1 MKGGFGKFLTF
12 ILGLVVG
19 VLLVGGT
26 IAGVVYYAVAAVSVN
41 DVENYT
47 KQEFTFIDK
56 DAEIRNKSIL
66 DIYDMVKGGNIKETT
81 VSDAKRI
88 FGIDIIKILE
98 NSLEITVDDKSREML
113 DAMKVADVF
122 KDNNLKVVL
131 NCFTLGDVLKK
142 ADIDTTSG
150 LASKPIVQ
158 EHISEPVID
167 GFNALL
173 KSLEINEMTIAEMQY
188 LLGVSFGAG
197 GVLDT
202 VANVKIGDLNS
213 AINNIKLE
221 DVLPD
226 FDRDFYAEWDYQNNT
241 AVLYRRSRAQ
251 FSPKT
256 LIAANGTSECFEYV
270 SNDKKVSGETYYL
283 LDADAGTIKVS
294 DDGNWK
300 LKAGAELPYFKNRYD
315 KSGNQ
320 NRFGI
325 AYVVPED
332 SHGMTV
338 TERYDADYSTK
349 NESGLFYYEYD
360 FVTAT
365 EAGVE
370 YFYRVGAAVR
380 TKIQDATGTEP
391 AKYAEIIEWRG
402 YVETTK
408 ADYFEAEPWKT
419 YGYSRD
425 GKVTDEELREHPS
438 TDSLAR
444 YALVHV
450 GKSEPVL
457 KALADETLNTL
468 DGAIGDM
475 KLGQVIEIT
484 DDSADILKKLKD
496 SKISEIDKDV
506 KNVKV
511 GDIMKVVSDTTAEK
525 ATDGA
530 YIALPALSAGKEY
543 SGTFITAKYRDKTV
557 DEDKTVFLVKYKD
570 GLTGFGDRYN
580 ITEKASNR
588 VVVELAKKTIGEL
601 QTVGIDDLI
610 NTARLS
616 DVMDIDGD
624 VFVSG
629 DDFLSI
635 PKEFVLDVDAKNE
648 NGFFRLAAK
657 GEKAEYK
664 RVYEGDGNAVV
675 KKLSTIGVNNIAARM
690 DAVVNS
696 TLLKEVV
703 KVKERYKLRVATA
716 ADTGRKK
723 YISLTDVYVDP
734 VYEATEYAGTFNV
747 GYVDTDPDTDIKFV
761 RARGTIEAGVTQY
774 VIVDKASSG
783 VLVGLQDKTIGTLST
798 GVDEVVN
805 GATLSDVLEIDGKVY
820 VKATGFDA
828 AVATSYD
835 KIGQHV
841 AYYKDGNLFLEA
853 GYVRNNNGDYV
864 YLDKEQDGTPV
875 NDHIKFGTLYNEHG
889 VAEANGAYFKY
900 NGNLYKLSDYKRY
913 KFDGE
918 TATVY
923 YACIYNG
930 ESDKILSKMATM
942 TVKDLADS
950 GTMDK
955 IVKDMRIGDVMELN
969 DKNSVLYGL
978 GNSKISSIEAE
989 VSDKIKVATLR
1000 DLNKW
1005 GNLGL
1010 KETDDE
1016 LKKKVYYNG
1025 ATIEVGDMKAVEF
1038 LIFAIKALPTL

>member
-98 NSLEITVDDKSREML
+98 NSLEITVDDKSRETL
-113 DAMKVADVF
+113 GALKVADVF
-122 KDNNLKVVL
+122 KDDNLKVVL

-142 ADIDTTSG
+142 TGIDTTTG

-213 AINNIKLE
+213 AINNIKFE

-226 FDRDFYAEWDYQNNT
+226 FDRDFYAEWDKT
-241 AVLYRRSRAQ
+241 GAVLYKKESGGEIKLKQ
-251 FSPKT
+251 
-256 LIAANGTSECFEYV
+256 LIEADGTSEFFKFVNTEAK
-270 SNDKKVSGETYYL
+270 DPAKTYYKL
-283 LDADAGTIKVS
+283 NREEGTIKVS
-294 DDGNWK
+294 DDGNW
-300 LKAGAELPYFKNRYD
+300 ELIKDLPDFNNRYD
-315 KSGNQ
+315 ISGKR
-320 NRFGI
+320 NRFGL
-325 AYVVPED
+325 AYVVLVDDNQIKITKRYADRDCTVENED
-332 SHGMTV
+332 GMYYFKYTKDAAG
-338 TERYDADYSTK
+338 TNYRY
-349 NESGLFYYEYD
+349 
-360 FVTAT
+360 
-365 EAGVE
+365 
-370 YFYRVGAAVR
+370 GAAIR
-380 TKIQDATGTEP
+380 TKIEGTDP
-391 AKYAEIIEWRG
+391 AQYKEVIAWRG
-402 YVETTK
+402 YVEATDGFVNTTP
-408 ADYFEAEPWKT
+408 ET
-419 YGYSRD
+419 YGYSSPAQYE
-425 GKVTDEELREHPS
+425 KEELVKQENP
-438 TDSLAR
+438 DLIIC
-444 YALVHV
+444 ALVHV

-511 GDIMKVVSDTTAEK
+511 GDIMKVVSVTTAEK
-525 ATDGA
+525 ATDGE

-543 SGTFITAKYRDKTV
+543 KGTFITAKDGDKTV
-557 DEDKTVFLVKYKD
+557 YLVKYKD

-580 ITEKASNR
+580 ITEKASNG
-588 VVVELAKKTIGEL
+588 VVVALADKTIGEL
-601 QTVGIDDLI
+601 QTAGIDDLV

-624 VFVSG
+624 VFV
-629 DDFLSI
+629 
-635 PKEFVLDVDAKNE
+635 LDSTADAKFILDEDANNE
-648 NGFFRLAAK
+648 NGFFRLAAA
-657 GEKAEYK
+657 GETAEYK

-690 DAVVNS
+690 DNVVNS

-703 KVKERYKLRVATA
+703 EVKERYKLRVATA
-716 ADTGRKK
+716 AEIANTSVRK
-723 YISLTDVYVDP
+723 YISLANVYAAP
-734 VYEATEYAGTFNV
+734 EYAGTFNV
-747 GYVDTDPDTDIKFV
+747 GYVETDPDTDIKFV
-761 RARGTIEAGVTQY
+761 RATGTIATGVTQY

-820 VKATGFDA
+820 VKATGFAA
-828 AVATSYD
+828 AVATSYE

-864 YLDKEQDGTPV
+864 LLSSGYYKPTARFNKTGESYTSSPDGEWFQ
-875 NDHIKFGTLYNEHG
+875 IGTEWHNM
-889 VAEANGAYFKY
+889 N
-900 NGNLYKLSDYKRY
+900 DYKRY
-913 KFDGE
+913 NFDGE
-918 TATVY
+918 TAAEY
-923 YACIYNG
+923 YACIYDG
-930 ESDKILSKMATM
+930 ESDKILSKMAMM

-969 DKNSVLYGL
+969 DTNSILYGL

-1000 DLNKW
+1000 ELNTW
-1005 GNLGL
+1005 GNLGMS
-1010 KETDDE
+1010 E
-1016 LKKKVYYNG
+1016 
-1025 ATIEVGDMKAVEF
+1025 ATLD
-1038 LIFAIKALPTL
+1038 AIKDANGGEDQTASEFFKGLNARFVDGKLEIYFKFE

>member
-98 NSLEITVDDKSREML
+98 NSLEITVDDKSRETL
-113 DAMKVADVF
+113 GALKVADVF
-122 KDNNLKVVL
+122 KGDNLKVVL

-142 ADIDTTSG
+142 TGIDTTTG

-173 KSLEINEMTIAEMQY
+173 KSLELNEMTIAEMQY

-213 AINNIKLE
+213 AINNIKFE

-226 FDRDFYAEWDYQNNT
+226 FDRDLYTEWDYQNNT

-251 FSPKT
+251 FPQKT
-256 LIAANGTSECFEYV
+256 LIAANGTSEYFEYV

-294 DDGNWK
+294 NDGNWK

-320 NRFGI
+320 NRFGV
-325 AYVVPED
+325 AYVVPVD
-332 SHGMTV
+332 KNGMTV
-338 TERYDADYSTK
+338 TERFSDNACTVSD
-349 NESGLFYYEYD
+349 ESGLFYYEYD

-408 ADYFEAEPWKT
+408 ADYFAAEPWKT

-425 GKVTDEELREHPS
+425 GKVTDEELTEYSS

-444 YALVHV
+444 YALMHV

-511 GDIMKVVSDTTAEK
+511 GDIMKVVSVTTAEK
-525 ATDGA
+525 ATDGE

-543 SGTFITAKYRDKTV
+543 KGTFITAKEGDKTV
-557 DEDKTVFLVKYKD
+557 YLVKYKD
-570 GLTGFGDRYN
+570 GLAGFGDRYN
-580 ITEKASNR
+580 ITEKASNG
-588 VVVELAKKTIGEL
+588 VVVALADKTIGEL
-601 QTVGIDDLI
+601 QTAGIDDLV
-610 NTARLS
+610 NAARLS
-616 DVMDIDGD
+616 DVMDVDGD
-624 VFVSG
+624 VFV
-629 DDFLSI
+629 
-635 PKEFVLDVDAKNE
+635 LDSTADAKFILDEDAHGE
-648 NGFFRLAAK
+648 NGFFRLAAA
-657 GEKAEYK
+657 GETAEYK
-664 RVYEGDGNAVV
+664 RVYEGDGNAVI

-690 DAVVNS
+690 DDVVNS

-703 KVKERYKLRVATA
+703 EVKERYKLKVATA
-716 ADTGRKK
+716 ADIGNTSVRK
-723 YISLTDVYVDP
+723 YISLADVYAAP
-734 VYEATEYAGTFNV
+734 EYAGTFNV
-747 GYVDTDPDTDIKFV
+747 GYVETDPDTDIKFV
-761 RARGTIEAGVTQY
+761 RARGTIATGVTQY
-774 VIVDKASSG
+774 VIVEKASSG

-820 VKATGFDA
+820 VKAADFDA
-828 AVATSYD
+828 AVALSHD

-864 YLDKEQDGTPV
+864 LLSSGYYKPTARFDKTGGSYTSSPDGEWFQ
-875 NDHIKFGTLYNEHG
+875 IGTEWHNM
-889 VAEANGAYFKY
+889 N
-900 NGNLYKLSDYKRY
+900 DYKRF

-918 TATVY
+918 TADEY
-923 YACIYNG
+923 YACIYDG

-969 DKNSVLYGL
+969 DTNSILYGL

-1000 DLNKW
+1000 ELNTW

-1010 KETDDE
+1010 TEEE
-1016 LKKKVYYNG
+1016 LNKTVTGTTKK
-1025 ATIEVGDMKAVEF
+1025 VGDMKAAEF
-1038 LIFAIKALPTL
+1038 LKLAIQFATNP

>member
-98 NSLEITVDDKSREML
+98 NSLEITVDDKSRETL
-113 DAMKVADVF
+113 GALKVADVF
-122 KDNNLKVVL
+122 KDDNLKVVL

-142 ADIDTTSG
+142 TGIDTTTG

-213 AINNIKLE
+213 AINNIKFE

-226 FDRDFYAEWDYQNNT
+226 FDRDLYTEWDYQNNT

-251 FSPKT
+251 FAQKT
-256 LIAANGTSECFEYV
+256 LIAANGTSEYFEYV

-294 DDGNWK
+294 DAGNWK

-425 GKVTDEELREHPS
+425 GKVTDEELQEHPS

-444 YALVHV
+444 YALMHV

-511 GDIMKVVSDTTAEK
+511 GDIMKVVSVTTAEK

-543 SGTFITAKYRDKTV
+543 KGTFITAKDGDKTV
-557 DEDKTVFLVKYKD
+557 YLVKYKD
-570 GLTGFGDRYN
+570 GLAGFGDRYN
-580 ITEKASNR
+580 ITEKASNG
-588 VVVELAKKTIGEL
+588 VVVALADKTIGEL
-601 QTVGIDDLI
+601 QTAGIDDLI

-624 VFVSG
+624 VFV
-629 DDFLSI
+629 
-635 PKEFVLDVDAKNE
+635 LDSTADAKFILDEDAHGE
-648 NGFFRLAAK
+648 NGFFRLAAA
-657 GEKAEYK
+657 GETAEYK
-664 RVYEGDGNAVV
+664 RVYEGDGNAVI

-690 DAVVNS
+690 DDVVNS

-703 KVKERYKLRVATA
+703 EVKERYKLKVATT
-716 ADTGRKK
+716 ADIGNTSVRK
-723 YISLTDVYVDP
+723 YISLADVYAAP
-734 VYEATEYAGTFNV
+734 EYAGTFNV
-747 GYVDTDPDTDIKFV
+747 GYEETDPDKDIKFV
-761 RARGTIEAGVTQY
+761 RARGTIAAGVTQY
-774 VIVDKASSG
+774 LIVDKASSG

-820 VKATGFDA
+820 VKATDFDA
-828 AVATSYD
+828 AVATSYE

-889 VAEANGAYFKY
+889 VAETNGAYFKY

-918 TATVY
+918 TATEY
-923 YACIYNG
+923 YACIYDG

-969 DKNSVLYGL
+969 DTNSILYGL

-1000 DLNKW
+1000 ELNTW
-1005 GNLGL
+1005 GNLGMS
-1010 KETDDE
+1010 ETTLD
-1016 LKKKVYYNG
+1016 
-1025 ATIEVGDMKAVEF
+1025 
-1038 LIFAIKALPTL
+1038 AIKVANGGEDLTASEFFKGLNARFVDGKLEIYFKFE

>member
-98 NSLEITVDDKSREML
+98 NSLEITVDDKSRETL
-113 DAMKVADVF
+113 GALKVADVF
-122 KDNNLKVVL
+122 KDDNLKVVL

-142 ADIDTTSG
+142 TGIDTTTG

-213 AINNIKLE
+213 AINNIKFE

-226 FDRDFYAEWDYQNNT
+226 FDRDLYTEWDYQNNT

-251 FSPKT
+251 FPQKT
-256 LIAANGTSECFEYV
+256 LIAANGTSEYFEYV

-294 DDGNWK
+294 DAGNWK

-425 GKVTDEELREHPS
+425 GKVTDEELTEYSS
-438 TDSLAR
+438 TDSLVR
-444 YALVHV
+444 YALMHV

-511 GDIMKVVSDTTAEK
+511 GDIMKVVSVTTAEK

-543 SGTFITAKYRDKTV
+543 KGTFITAKDGDKTV
-557 DEDKTVFLVKYKD
+557 YLVKYKD
-570 GLTGFGDRYN
+570 GLAGFGDRYN
-580 ITEKASNR
+580 ITEKASNG
-588 VVVELAKKTIGEL
+588 VVVALADKTIGEL
-601 QTVGIDDLI
+601 QTAGIDDLV

-616 DVMDIDGD
+616 DVMDVDGD
-624 VFVSG
+624 VFV
-629 DDFLSI
+629 
-635 PKEFVLDVDAKNE
+635 LDSTADAKFILDEDAHGE
-648 NGFFRLAAK
+648 NGFFRLAAA
-657 GEKAEYK
+657 GETAEYK

-690 DAVVNS
+690 DDVVNS

-703 KVKERYKLRVATA
+703 EVKERYKLKVATA
-716 ADTGRKK
+716 ADIGNTSVRK
-723 YISLTDVYVDP
+723 YISLADVYAAP
-734 VYEATEYAGTFNV
+734 EYAGTFNV
-747 GYVDTDPDTDIKFV
+747 GYVETDPDTDIKFV
-761 RARGTIEAGVTQY
+761 RARGTIAAGVTQY

-805 GATLSDVLEIDGKVY
+805 RASLSDVLEIDGKVY
-820 VKATGFDA
+820 VKATDFDA
-828 AVATSYD
+828 AVALSHD

-864 YLDKEQDGTPV
+864 LLSSGYYKPTARFNKTGESYTSSPDGEWFQ
-875 NDHIKFGTLYNEHG
+875 IGTEWHNM
-889 VAEANGAYFKY
+889 N
-900 NGNLYKLSDYKRY
+900 DYKRF

-918 TATVY
+918 TAAEY
-923 YACIYNG
+923 YACIYDG

-969 DKNSVLYGL
+969 DTNSILYGL

-1000 DLNKW
+1000 ELNAW
-1005 GNLGL
+1005 GNLGMS
-1010 KETDDE
+1010 E
-1016 LKKKVYYNG
+1016 
-1025 ATIEVGDMKAVEF
+1025 ATLD
-1038 LIFAIKALPTL
+1038 AIKTANGGKDLTASEFFKGLKVGVDATGKPIIYFSLS

>member
-81 VSDAKRI
+81 VSDVKRI

-98 NSLEITVDDKSREML
+98 NSLEITVDDKSRETL
-113 DAMKVADVF
+113 GALKVADVF
-122 KDNNLKVVL
+122 KDDNLKVVL

-142 ADIDTTSG
+142 TGIDTTTG

-173 KSLEINEMTIAEMQY
+173 KSLELNEMTIAEMQY

-213 AINNIKLE
+213 AINNIKFE

-226 FDRDFYAEWDYQNNT
+226 FDRDLYTEWDYQNNT

-251 FSPKT
+251 FPQKT
-256 LIAANGTSECFEYV
+256 LIAANGTSEYFEYV

-294 DDGNWK
+294 DAGNWK

-425 GKVTDEELREHPS
+425 GKVTDEELQEHPS

-444 YALVHV
+444 YALMHV

-511 GDIMKVVSDTTAEK
+511 GDIMKVVSVTTAEK

-530 YIALPALSAGKEY
+530 YIALPALPAGKEY
-543 SGTFITAKYRDKTV
+543 KGTFITAKDGDKTV
-557 DEDKTVFLVKYKD
+557 YLVKYKD
-570 GLTGFGDRYN
+570 GLAGFGDRYN
-580 ITEKASNR
+580 ITEKASNG
-588 VVVELAKKTIGEL
+588 VVVALSEKTIGEL
-601 QTVGIDDLI
+601 QTAGIDDLV
-610 NTARLS
+610 NAARLS
-616 DVMDIDGD
+616 SVMDIDGD

-629 DDFLSI
+629 DDFPSI
-635 PKEFVLDVDAKNE
+635 PKEYVLDGTDR
-648 NGFFRLAAK
+648 NGFFRLAAA
-657 GEKAEYK
+657 GETAEYK

-690 DAVVNS
+690 DNVVNS

-703 KVKERYKLRVATA
+703 EVKERYKLKVATA
-716 ADTGRKK
+716 ADKGNTSVRK
-723 YISLTDVYVDP
+723 YISLADVYAAP
-734 VYEATEYAGTFNV
+734 EYAGTFNV
-747 GYVDTDPDTDIKFV
+747 GYVETAPNTDIKFV
-761 RARGTIEAGVTQY
+761 RARGTIAVGVTQY

-805 GATLSDVLEIDGKVY
+805 RATLSDVLEIDGKVY
-820 VKATGFDA
+820 VKAADFDA
-828 AVATSYD
+828 AVATSHD

-864 YLDKEQDGTPV
+864 YLDKEQDGTPA

-889 VAEANGAYFKY
+889 VAEADGAYFKY
-900 NGNLYKLSDYKRY
+900 NGNLYKLSDYKRF

-918 TATVY
+918 TAAEY
-923 YACIYNG
+923 YACIYDG

-969 DKNSVLYGL
+969 DTNSILYGL

-1000 DLNKW
+1000 ELNTW

-1010 KETDDE
+1010 TEEE
-1016 LKKKVYYNG
+1016 LNKTVKGTTKK
-1025 ATIEVGDMKAVEF
+1025 VGDMKAAEF
-1038 LIFAIKALPTL
+1038 LKLAIQFATNS

>member
-26 IAGVVYYAVAAVSVN
+26 IAGVVYYAVAAVSIN
-41 DVENYT
+41 DVEKYT

-56 DAEIRNKSIL
+56 DAEIRSKSIL

-98 NSLEITVDDKSREML
+98 NSLEITVDDKSRETL
-113 DAMKVADVF
+113 GALKVADVF
-122 KDNNLKVVL
+122 KDDNLKVVL

-142 ADIDTTSG
+142 TGIDTTTG
-150 LASKPIVQ
+150 LASKPLVQ

-173 KSLEINEMTIAEMQY
+173 KSLELNEMTIAEMQY

-213 AINNIKLE
+213 AINNIKFE

-226 FDRDFYAEWDYQNNT
+226 FDRDFYAEWDNT
-241 AVLYRRSRAQ
+241 GAVLYKKESGGEIKLKQ
-251 FSPKT
+251 
-256 LIAANGTSECFEYV
+256 LIEADGTSEFFKFVNTEAK
-270 SNDKKVSGETYYL
+270 DPAKTYYKL
-283 LDADAGTIKVS
+283 NREEGTIKVS
-294 DDGNWK
+294 DDGNWELIK
-300 LKAGAELPYFKNRYD
+300 ELPDFNNRYD
-315 KSGNQ
+315 ISGKR
-320 NRFGI
+320 NRFGL
-325 AYVVPED
+325 AYVVLVDDNQIKITKRYADRDCTVENED
-332 SHGMTV
+332 GMYYFKYTKDAAG
-338 TERYDADYSTK
+338 TNYRY
-349 NESGLFYYEYD
+349 
-360 FVTAT
+360 
-365 EAGVE
+365 
-370 YFYRVGAAVR
+370 GAAIR
-380 TKIQDATGTEP
+380 TKIEGTDP
-391 AKYAEIIEWRG
+391 AQYKEVIEWRG
-402 YVETTK
+402 YVEATDGFVNTTP
-408 ADYFEAEPWKT
+408 ET
-419 YGYSRD
+419 YGYSSPAQYE
-425 GKVTDEELREHPS
+425 KEELVKQETP
-438 TDSLAR
+438 DLIIC
-444 YALVHV
+444 ALVHV

-511 GDIMKVVSDTTAEK
+511 GDIMKVVSVTTAEK

-543 SGTFITAKYRDKTV
+543 KGTFITAKDGDKDV
-557 DEDKTVFLVKYKD
+557 YLVKYKD
-570 GLTGFGDRYN
+570 GLVGFGDRYN
-580 ITEKASNR
+580 IREKASNG
-588 VVVELAKKTIGEL
+588 VVVALADKTIGEL
-601 QTVGIDDLI
+601 QTAGIDDLI
-610 NTARLS
+610 NTALLS
-616 DVMDIDGD
+616 GVMDIDGD
-624 VFVSG
+624 VFV
-629 DDFLSI
+629 
-635 PKEFVLDVDAKNE
+635 LDSTADAKFILDEDAHGE
-648 NGFFRLAAK
+648 NGFFRLAAA
-657 GEKAEYK
+657 GETAEYK

-690 DAVVNS
+690 DDVVNS

-703 KVKERYKLRVATA
+703 EVKERYKLKVATA
-716 ADTGRKK
+716 TEIGDTSVRK
-723 YISLTDVYVDP
+723 YISLADVYA
-734 VYEATEYAGTFNV
+734 ATDYAGTFNV
-747 GYVDTDPDTDIKFV
+747 GYVETDPDTDIKFV
-761 RARGTIEAGVTQY
+761 RATGTISEGVTQY

-805 GATLSDVLEIDGKVY
+805 NAKLSDVLEIDGKVY
-820 VKATGFDA
+820 VKATDFDE
-828 AVATSYD
+828 AVAISHD
-835 KIGQHV
+835 KIGQSV

-864 YLDKEQDGTPV
+864 RLSSG
-875 NDHIKFGTLYNEHG
+875 
-889 VAEANGAYFKY
+889 YFKPTSRFNKIGGSY
-900 NGNLYKLSDYKRY
+900 TSSPDGEWFQIGTEWHNMNDYKRY

-918 TATVY
+918 NEEY
-923 YACIYNG
+923 YACIYDG

-969 DKNSVLYGL
+969 DENSVLYGL

-989 VSDKIKVATLR
+989 VSDKIKDATLR
-1000 DLNKW
+1000 ELNTW

-1010 KETDDE
+1010 TDEE
-1016 LKKKVYYNG
+1016 LNKTVKGTSIK
-1025 ATIEVGDMKAVEF
+1025 AGDMKAADF
-1038 LIFAIKALPTL
+1038 IRIAISLATE

>member
-98 NSLEITVDDKSREML
+98 NSLEITVDDKSRETL
-113 DAMKVADVF
+113 GALKVADVF
-122 KDNNLKVVL
+122 KDDNLKVVL

-142 ADIDTTSG
+142 TGIDTTTG

-213 AINNIKLE
+213 AINNIKFE

-226 FDRDFYAEWDYQNNT
+226 FDRDLYTEWDYQNNT

-251 FSPKT
+251 FPQKT
-256 LIAANGTSECFEYV
+256 LIAANGTSEYFEYV

-294 DDGNWK
+294 DAGNWK

-320 NRFGI
+320 NRFGV

-444 YALVHV
+444 YALMHV

-511 GDIMKVVSDTTAEK
+511 GDIMKVVSVTTAEK

-543 SGTFITAKYRDKTV
+543 KGTFITAKEGDKTV
-557 DEDKTVFLVKYKD
+557 YLVKYKD
-570 GLTGFGDRYN
+570 GLAGFGDRYN
-580 ITEKASNR
+580 ITEKASNG
-588 VVVELAKKTIGEL
+588 VVVALADKTIGEL
-601 QTVGIDDLI
+601 QTAGIDDLV
-610 NTARLS
+610 NAARLS
-616 DVMDIDGD
+616 DVMDVDGD

-629 DDFLSI
+629 DDFPSI
-635 PKEFVLDVDAKNE
+635 PKEYVLDGTDR
-648 NGFFRLAAK
+648 NGFFRLAAA
-657 GEKAEYK
+657 GETAEYK

-690 DAVVNS
+690 DDVVNS

-703 KVKERYKLRVATA
+703 EVKERYKLKVATA
-716 ADTGRKK
+716 ADIGNTSVRK
-723 YISLTDVYVDP
+723 YISLADVYAAPD
-734 VYEATEYAGTFNV
+734 YAGTFNV
-747 GYVDTDPDTDIKFV
+747 GYVETDPDTDIKFV
-761 RARGTIEAGVTQY
+761 RARGTIEASVTQY

-820 VKATGFDA
+820 VKATDFDA
-828 AVATSYD
+828 AVALSHD

-889 VAEANGAYFKY
+889 VEETDGAYFKY

-918 TATVY
+918 TATEY
-923 YACIYNG
+923 YACIYEG
-930 ESDKILSKMATM
+930 ESDEILSKMATM

-969 DKNSVLYGL
+969 DTNSILYGL

-1025 ATIEVGDMKAVEF
+1025 ATIEVGNMKAVEF
-1038 LIFAIKALPTL
+1038 LILAIKALPPTL

>member
-98 NSLEITVDDKSREML
+98 NSLEITVDDKSRETL
-113 DAMKVADVF
+113 GAMKVADVF

-142 ADIDTTSG
+142 TGIDTTTG

-213 AINNIKLE
+213 AINNIKFE

-226 FDRDFYAEWDYQNNT
+226 FDRDFYAEWDNT
-241 AVLYRRSRAQ
+241 GAVLYKKESGGEIKLKQ
-251 FSPKT
+251 
-256 LIAANGTSECFEYV
+256 LIEADGTSEFFKFVNTEAK
-270 SNDKKVSGETYYL
+270 DPAKTYYKL
-283 LDADAGTIKVS
+283 NREEGTIKVS
-294 DDGNWK
+294 DDGNWELIK
-300 LKAGAELPYFKNRYD
+300 ELPDFNNRYD
-315 KSGNQ
+315 ISGKR
-320 NRFGI
+320 NRFGL
-325 AYVVPED
+325 AYVVLVDDNQIKITKRYADRDCTVENED
-332 SHGMTV
+332 GMYYFKYTKDAAG
-338 TERYDADYSTK
+338 TNYRY
-349 NESGLFYYEYD
+349 
-360 FVTAT
+360 
-365 EAGVE
+365 
-370 YFYRVGAAVR
+370 GAAIR
-380 TKIQDATGTEP
+380 TKIEGTDP
-391 AKYAEIIEWRG
+391 AQYKEVIEWRG
-402 YVETTK
+402 YVEATDGFVNTTP
-408 ADYFEAEPWKT
+408 ET
-419 YGYSRD
+419 YGYSSLAQYE
-425 GKVTDEELREHPS
+425 KEELVKQETP
-438 TDSLAR
+438 DLIIC
-444 YALVHV
+444 ALVHV

-511 GDIMKVVSDTTAEK
+511 GDIMKVVSVTTAEK

-530 YIALPALSAGKEY
+530 YIALPALSAGKYE
-543 SGTFITAKYRDKTV
+543 GTFIAAKEGDKDV
-557 DEDKTVFLVKYKD
+557 YLVKYKD
-570 GLTGFGDRYN
+570 GLAGFGARYN
-580 ITEKASNR
+580 IEKASNG
-588 VVVELAKKTIGEL
+588 VVVALADKTIGEL
-601 QTVGIDDLI
+601 QTAGIDDLI
-610 NTARLS
+610 NTALLS
-616 DVMDIDGD
+616 SVMDIDGD
-624 VFVSG
+624 VFVEDTSG
-629 DDFLSI
+629 
-635 PKEFVLDVDAKNE
+635 KFVFDTDTAGK
-648 NGFFRLAAK
+648 NGFFRLAQT
-657 GEKAEYK
+657 GESATHK
-664 RVYEGDGNAVV
+664 RVYEGASNAVI

-690 DAVVNS
+690 DDVVNN

-703 KVKERYKLRVATA
+703 EVKERYKLRVATA
-716 ADTGRKK
+716 ADIGNTSRRK
-723 YISLTDVYVDP
+723 YISLAD
-734 VYEATEYAGTFNV
+734 VYEAPEYAGTFNV
-747 GYVDTDPDTDIKFV
+747 GYVESDPATDIKFV
-761 RARGTIEAGVTQY
+761 RARGSIAAGVTQY

-820 VKATGFDA
+820 VKAADFDA
-828 AVATSYD
+828 AVATSHE

-853 GYVRNNNGDYV
+853 GYVRNNNGNYV
-864 YLDKEQDGTPV
+864 LLSTG
-875 NDHIKFGTLYNEHG
+875 
-889 VAEANGAYFKY
+889 YFKPTY
-900 NGNLYKLSDYKRY
+900 RFHKTGENSYTGAENGEWFQIGTEWHNMNDYKRY
-913 KFDGE
+913 NFDGE
-918 TATVY
+918 NATEY
-923 YACIYNG
+923 YACIYEG

-969 DKNSVLYGL
+969 DKNSILYGL

-1000 DLNKW
+1000 ELNAW

-1038 LIFAIKALPTL
+1038 LILAIKALPTLP

>member
-98 NSLEITVDDKSREML
+98 NSLEITVDDKSRETL
-113 DAMKVADVF
+113 GALKVADVF
-122 KDNNLKVVL
+122 KDDNLKVVL

-142 ADIDTTSG
+142 TGIDTTSG

-213 AINNIKLE
+213 AINDIKFE

-226 FDRDFYAEWDYQNNT
+226 FDRDLYTEWDYQNNT

-251 FSPKT
+251 FPQKT
-256 LIAANGTSECFEYV
+256 LIAANGTSEYFEYV

-294 DDGNWK
+294 DAGNWK

-425 GKVTDEELREHPS
+425 GKVTDEELQEHPS

-444 YALVHV
+444 YALMHV

-457 KALADETLNTL
+457 KALADETLNTI

-511 GDIMKVVSDTTAEK
+511 GDIMKVVSVTTAEK
-525 ATDGA
+525 ATDGE

-543 SGTFITAKYRDKTV
+543 KGTFITAKEGDKTV
-557 DEDKTVFLVKYKD
+557 YLVKYKD
-570 GLTGFGDRYN
+570 GLAGFGDRYN
-580 ITEKASNR
+580 ITEKASNG
-588 VVVELAKKTIGEL
+588 VVVALADKTIGEL
-601 QTVGIDDLI
+601 QTAGIDDLV

-616 DVMDIDGD
+616 DVMDVDGD
-624 VFVSG
+624 VFV
-629 DDFLSI
+629 
-635 PKEFVLDVDAKNE
+635 LDSTADAKFILDEDANNE
-648 NGFFRLAAK
+648 NGFFRLAAA
-657 GEKAEYK
+657 GETAEYK

-690 DAVVNS
+690 DDVVNS

-703 KVKERYKLRVATA
+703 EVKERYKLKVATA
-716 ADTGRKK
+716 ADIGNTSVRK
-723 YISLTDVYVDP
+723 YISLADVYAVP
-734 VYEATEYAGTFNV
+734 EYAGTFNV
-747 GYVDTDPDTDIKFV
+747 GYVETDPDTDIKFV
-761 RARGTIEAGVTQY
+761 RATGTIEASVTQY

-805 GATLSDVLEIDGKVY
+805 RATLSDVLEIDGKVY
-820 VKATGFDA
+820 VKATDFDA
-828 AVATSYD
+828 AVALSHD

-864 YLDKEQDGTPV
+864 LLSSGYYKPTARFDKTGGSYTSSPDGEWFQ
-875 NDHIKFGTLYNEHG
+875 IGTEWHNM
-889 VAEANGAYFKY
+889 N
-900 NGNLYKLSDYKRY
+900 DYKRF

-918 TATVY
+918 TAAEY
-923 YACIYNG
+923 YACIYDG

-969 DKNSVLYGL
+969 DTNSILYGL

-1000 DLNKW
+1000 ELNTW

-1010 KETDDE
+1010 TEEE
-1016 LKKKVYYNG
+1016 LNKTVKGTTKK
-1025 ATIEVGDMKAVEF
+1025 VGDMKAAEF
-1038 LIFAIKALPTL
+1038 LKLAIQFATNP

>member
-98 NSLEITVDDKSREML
+98 NSLEITVDDKSRETL
-113 DAMKVADVF
+113 GALKVADVF
-122 KDNNLKVVL
+122 KDDNLKVVL

-142 ADIDTTSG
+142 TGIDTTTG

-173 KSLEINEMTIAEMQY
+173 KSLELNEMTIAEMQY

-213 AINNIKLE
+213 AINNITFE

-226 FDRDFYAEWDYQNNT
+226 FDRDLYTEWDYQNNT

-251 FSPKT
+251 FPQKT
-256 LIAANGTSECFEYV
+256 LIAANGTSEYFEYV

-294 DDGNWK
+294 DAGNWK

-380 TKIQDATGTEP
+380 TKIQDATGSEP

-408 ADYFEAEPWKT
+408 ADYFAAEPWKT

-425 GKVTDEELREHPS
+425 GKVTDEELQEHPS

-444 YALVHV
+444 YALMHV

-511 GDIMKVVSDTTAEK
+511 GDIMKVVSVTTAEK
-525 ATDGA
+525 ATDGE

-543 SGTFITAKYRDKTV
+543 KGTFITAKDGDKTV
-557 DEDKTVFLVKYKD
+557 YLVKYKD
-570 GLTGFGDRYN
+570 GLAGFGDRYN
-580 ITEKASNR
+580 ITEKASNG
-588 VVVELAKKTIGEL
+588 VVVALADKTIGEL
-601 QTVGIDDLI
+601 QTAGIDDLV

-616 DVMDIDGD
+616 DVMDVDGD
-624 VFVSG
+624 VFV
-629 DDFLSI
+629 
-635 PKEFVLDVDAKNE
+635 LDSTTDAKFILDLDAHGE
-648 NGFFRLAAK
+648 NGFFRLAAA
-657 GEKAEYK
+657 GETAEYK

-690 DAVVNS
+690 DDVVNS

-703 KVKERYKLRVATA
+703 EVKERYKLKVATA
-716 ADTGRKK
+716 ADIGNTSVRK
-723 YISLTDVYVDP
+723 YISLADVYAAP
-734 VYEATEYAGTFNV
+734 EYAGTFNV
-747 GYVDTDPDTDIKFV
+747 GYVETDPDTDIKFV
-761 RARGTIEAGVTQY
+761 RARGTIATSVTQY

-805 GATLSDVLEIDGKVY
+805 RASLSDVLEIDGKVY
-820 VKATGFDA
+820 VKATDFDA
-828 AVATSYD
+828 AVALSHD

-864 YLDKEQDGTPV
+864 LLSSGYYKPTARFDKTGGSYTSSPDGEWFQ
-875 NDHIKFGTLYNEHG
+875 IGTEWHNM
-889 VAEANGAYFKY
+889 N
-900 NGNLYKLSDYKRY
+900 DYKRF

-918 TATVY
+918 TATEY
-923 YACIYNG
+923 YACIYDG

-969 DKNSVLYGL
+969 DTNSILYGL

-1000 DLNKW
+1000 ELNKW

-1025 ATIEVGDMKAVEF
+1025 ATIEVGNMKAVEF
-1038 LIFAIKALPTL
+1038 LILAIKALPPTL

>member
-98 NSLEITVDDKSREML
+98 NSLEITVDDKSRETL
-113 DAMKVADVF
+113 GALKVADVF
-122 KDNNLKVVL
+122 KDDNLKVVL

-142 ADIDTTSG
+142 TGIDTTTG

-213 AINNIKLE
+213 AINDIKFE

-226 FDRDFYAEWDYQNNT
+226 FDRDLYTEWDYQNNT

-251 FSPKT
+251 FPQKT
-256 LIAANGTSECFEYV
+256 LIAANGTSEYFEYV

-294 DDGNWK
+294 NDGNWK

-408 ADYFEAEPWKT
+408 ADYFAAEPWKT

-425 GKVTDEELREHPS
+425 GKVTDEELTEYSS
-438 TDSLAR
+438 TDSLVR
-444 YALVHV
+444 YALMHV

-511 GDIMKVVSDTTAEK
+511 GDIMKVVSVTTAEK
-525 ATDGA
+525 ATDGE

-543 SGTFITAKYRDKTV
+543 KGTFITAKDGDKTV
-557 DEDKTVFLVKYKD
+557 YLVKYKD
-570 GLTGFGDRYN
+570 GLAGFGDRYN
-580 ITEKASNR
+580 ITEKASNG
-588 VVVELAKKTIGEL
+588 VVVALADKTIGEL
-601 QTVGIDDLI
+601 QTAGIDDLV
-610 NTARLS
+610 NAARLS
-616 DVMDIDGD
+616 DVMDVDGD
-624 VFVSG
+624 VFV
-629 DDFLSI
+629 
-635 PKEFVLDVDAKNE
+635 LDSTADAKFILDLDAHGE
-648 NGFFRLAAK
+648 NGFFRLAAA
-657 GEKAEYK
+657 GETAEYK

-690 DAVVNS
+690 DDVVNS

-703 KVKERYKLRVATA
+703 EVKERYKLKVATA
-716 ADTGRKK
+716 ADIGNTSVRK
-723 YISLTDVYVDP
+723 YISLADVYAAPD
-734 VYEATEYAGTFNV
+734 YAGTFNV
-747 GYVDTDPDTDIKFV
+747 GYVETDPDTDIKFV
-761 RARGTIEAGVTQY
+761 RARGTIEASVTQY

-820 VKATGFDA
+820 VKAADFDA
-828 AVATSYD
+828 AVATSHD

-864 YLDKEQDGTPV
+864 LLSSGYYKPTARFDKTGGSYTSSPDGEWFQ
-875 NDHIKFGTLYNEHG
+875 IGTEWHNM
-889 VAEANGAYFKY
+889 N
-900 NGNLYKLSDYKRY
+900 DYKRY

-918 TATVY
+918 TAAEY
-923 YACIYNG
+923 YACIYEG

-942 TVKDLADS
+942 TVQDLADS

-969 DKNSVLYGL
+969 DKNSILYGL

-1000 DLNKW
+1000 ELNAW
-1005 GNLGL
+1005 GNLGMS
-1010 KETDDE
+1010 ETTLD
-1016 LKKKVYYNG
+1016 
-1025 ATIEVGDMKAVEF
+1025 
-1038 LIFAIKALPTL
+1038 AIKVANGGEDLTASEFFKGLNARFVDGKLEIYFKFE

>member
-98 NSLEITVDDKSREML
+98 NSLEITVDDKSRETL
-113 DAMKVADVF
+113 GALKVADVF
-122 KDNNLKVVL
+122 KDDNLKVVL

-142 ADIDTTSG
+142 TGIDTTTG

-213 AINNIKLE
+213 AINNIKFE

-226 FDRDFYAEWDYQNNT
+226 FDRDLYTEWDYQNNT

-251 FSPKT
+251 FPQKT
-256 LIAANGTSECFEYV
+256 LIAANGTSEYFEYV

-294 DDGNWK
+294 DAGNWK

-425 GKVTDEELREHPS
+425 GKVTDEELTEYSS
-438 TDSLAR
+438 TDSLVR
-444 YALVHV
+444 YALMHV

-511 GDIMKVVSDTTAEK
+511 GDIMKVVSVTTAEK
-525 ATDGA
+525 ATDGE

-543 SGTFITAKYRDKTV
+543 KGTFITAKDGDKTV
-557 DEDKTVFLVKYKD
+557 YLVKYKD
-570 GLTGFGDRYN
+570 GLAGFGDRYN
-580 ITEKASNR
+580 ITEKASNG
-588 VVVELAKKTIGEL
+588 VVVALADKTIGEL
-601 QTVGIDDLI
+601 QTAGIDDLV
-610 NTARLS
+610 NAARLS
-616 DVMDIDGD
+616 DVMDVDGD
-624 VFVSG
+624 VFV
-629 DDFLSI
+629 
-635 PKEFVLDVDAKNE
+635 LDSTADAKFILDEDANNE
-648 NGFFRLAAK
+648 NGFFRLAAA
-657 GEKAEYK
+657 GETAEYK

-690 DAVVNS
+690 DDVVNS

-703 KVKERYKLRVATA
+703 EVKERYKLKVATA
-716 ADTGRKK
+716 ADIGNTSVRK
-723 YISLTDVYVDP
+723 YISLADVYAAPD
-734 VYEATEYAGTFNV
+734 YAGTFNV
-747 GYVDTDPDTDIKFV
+747 GYVETDPDTDIKFV

-805 GATLSDVLEIDGKVY
+805 RASLSDVLEIDGKVY
-820 VKATGFDA
+820 VKATDFDA
-828 AVATSYD
+828 AVALSHD

-864 YLDKEQDGTPV
+864 LLSSGYYKPTARFDKTGGSYTSSPDGEWFQ
-875 NDHIKFGTLYNEHG
+875 IGTEWHNM
-889 VAEANGAYFKY
+889 N
-900 NGNLYKLSDYKRY
+900 DYKRF

-918 TATVY
+918 TAAEY
-923 YACIYNG
+923 YACIYDG

-969 DKNSVLYGL
+969 DTNSILYGL

-1000 DLNKW
+1000 ELNAW

-1010 KETDDE
+1010 TEEE
-1016 LKKKVYYNG
+1016 LNKTVKGTTKK
-1025 ATIEVGDMKAVEF
+1025 VGDMKAAEF
-1038 LIFAIKALPTL
+1038 LKLAIQFATNP

>member
-98 NSLEITVDDKSREML
+98 NSLEITVDDKSRETL
-113 DAMKVADVF
+113 GALKVADVF
-122 KDNNLKVVL
+122 KDDNLKVVL

-142 ADIDTTSG
+142 TGIDTTTG

-213 AINNIKLE
+213 AINNIKFE

-226 FDRDFYAEWDYQNNT
+226 FDRDLYTDWDYQNNT

-256 LIAANGTSECFEYV
+256 LIAANGTSEYFEYV

-320 NRFGI
+320 NRFGV
-325 AYVVPED
+325 AYVVPVD
-332 SHGMTV
+332 KNGMTV
-338 TERYDADYSTK
+338 TERFSDNACTVSD
-349 NESGLFYYEYD
+349 ESGLFYYEYD

-365 EAGVE
+365 EAGIE

-408 ADYFEAEPWKT
+408 TDYFEAEPWKT

-425 GKVTDEELREHPS
+425 GKVTDEELTEYSS
-438 TDSLAR
+438 TDSLVR
-444 YALVHV
+444 YALMHV

-511 GDIMKVVSDTTAEK
+511 GDIMKVVSVTTAEK
-525 ATDGA
+525 ATDGE

-543 SGTFITAKYRDKTV
+543 KGTFITAKEGDKTV
-557 DEDKTVFLVKYKD
+557 YLVKYKD

-580 ITEKASNR
+580 ITEKASNG
-588 VVVELAKKTIGEL
+588 VVVALADKTIGEL
-601 QTVGIDDLI
+601 QTAGIDDLV

-616 DVMDIDGD
+616 DVMDVDGD
-624 VFVSG
+624 VFV
-629 DDFLSI
+629 
-635 PKEFVLDVDAKNE
+635 LDSTADAKFILDEDANNE
-648 NGFFRLAAK
+648 NGFFRLAAA
-657 GEKAEYK
+657 GETAEYK

-690 DAVVNS
+690 DDVVNS

-703 KVKERYKLRVATA
+703 EVKERYKLKVATA
-716 ADTGRKK
+716 ADIGNTSVRK
-723 YISLTDVYVDP
+723 YISLADVYAAP
-734 VYEATEYAGTFNV
+734 EYAGTFNV
-747 GYVDTDPDTDIKFV
+747 GYVETAPDTDIKFV
-761 RARGTIEAGVTQY
+761 RATGTIAAGVTQY

-820 VKATGFDA
+820 VKATDFDA
-828 AVATSYD
+828 AVALSHD

-889 VAEANGAYFKY
+889 VEETDGAYFKY

-918 TATVY
+918 TATEY
-923 YACIYNG
+923 YACIYDG

-969 DKNSVLYGL
+969 DTNSILYGL

-1000 DLNKW
+1000 ELNTW

-1010 KETDDE
+1010 TEEE
-1016 LKKKVYYNG
+1016 LNKTVKGTTKK
-1025 ATIEVGDMKAVEF
+1025 VGDMKAAEF
-1038 LIFAIKALPTL
+1038 LKLAIQFATNS

>member
-98 NSLEITVDDKSREML
+98 NSLEITVDDKSRETL
-113 DAMKVADVF
+113 GALKVADVF
-122 KDNNLKVVL
+122 KGDNLKVVL

-142 ADIDTTSG
+142 TGIDTTSG

-213 AINNIKLE
+213 AINNIKFE

-251 FSPKT
+251 FPQKT
-256 LIAANGTSECFEYV
+256 LIAANGTSEYFEYV

-425 GKVTDEELREHPS
+425 GKVTDEELREYPS

-457 KALADETLNTL
+457 KALADETLNTI

-511 GDIMKVVSDTTAEK
+511 GDIMKVVSVTTAEK

-543 SGTFITAKYRDKTV
+543 KGTFITAKDGDKTV
-557 DEDKTVFLVKYKD
+557 YLVKYKD
-570 GLTGFGDRYN
+570 GLAGFGDRYN
-580 ITEKASNR
+580 ITEKASNG
-588 VVVELAKKTIGEL
+588 VVVALADKTIGEL
-601 QTVGIDDLI
+601 QTAGIDDLV
-610 NTARLS
+610 NAARLS
-616 DVMDIDGD
+616 DVMDVDGD
-624 VFVSG
+624 VFV
-629 DDFLSI
+629 
-635 PKEFVLDVDAKNE
+635 LDSTADAKFILDLDAHGE
-648 NGFFRLAAK
+648 NGFFRLAAA
-657 GEKAEYK
+657 GETAEYK

-703 KVKERYKLRVATA
+703 EVKERYKLRVATA
-716 ADTGRKK
+716 ADIDNTSVRK
-723 YISLTDVYVDP
+723 YISLADVYAAP
-734 VYEATEYAGTFNV
+734 EYAGTFNV
-747 GYVDTDPDTDIKFV
+747 GYVETDPDTDVKFV
-761 RARGTIEAGVTQY
+761 RATGTIAASVTQY

-820 VKATGFDA
+820 VKAADFDA
-828 AVATSYD
+828 AVALSYA

-864 YLDKEQDGTPV
+864 LLSSGYYKPTARFDKTGESYTSSPDGEWFQ
-875 NDHIKFGTLYNEHG
+875 IGTEWHNM
-889 VAEANGAYFKY
+889 N
-900 NGNLYKLSDYKRY
+900 DYKRY

-918 TATVY
+918 TATEY

-989 VSDKIKVATLR
+989 VTDKIKDATLR
-1000 DLNKW
+1000 ELNAW
-1005 GNLGL
+1005 GNLGMS
-1010 KETDDE
+1010 E
-1016 LKKKVYYNG
+1016 
-1025 ATIEVGDMKAVEF
+1025 ATLD
-1038 LIFAIKALPTL
+1038 AIKAANGNEDLTASEFFKGLNARFVDGKLEIYFKFK

>member
-98 NSLEITVDDKSREML
+98 NSLEITVDDKSRETL
-113 DAMKVADVF
+113 GAMKVADVF
-122 KDNNLKVVL
+122 KGDNLKVVL

-142 ADIDTTSG
+142 TGIDTTAG

-213 AINNIKLE
+213 AINNIKFE

-226 FDRDFYAEWDYQNNT
+226 FDRDFYAEWDNT
-241 AVLYRRSRAQ
+241 GAVLYKKESGGEIKLKQ
-251 FSPKT
+251 
-256 LIAANGTSECFEYV
+256 LIEADGTSEFFKFVNTEAK
-270 SNDKKVSGETYYL
+270 DPAKTYYKL
-283 LDADAGTIKVS
+283 NREEGTIKVS
-294 DDGNWK
+294 DDGNWELIK
-300 LKAGAELPYFKNRYD
+300 ELPDFNNRYD
-315 KSGNQ
+315 ISGKR
-320 NRFGI
+320 NRFGL
-325 AYVVPED
+325 AYVELVDKNQIKITKRYADRACTVENED
-332 SHGMTV
+332 GMYYFKYTKDAAG
-338 TERYDADYSTK
+338 TNYRY
-349 NESGLFYYEYD
+349 
-360 FVTAT
+360 
-365 EAGVE
+365 
-370 YFYRVGAAVR
+370 GAAVR
-380 TKIQDATGTEP
+380 TKIEGTDP
-391 AKYAEIIEWRG
+391 AQYKEVIEWRG
-402 YVETTK
+402 YVEATDGFVNTTP
-408 ADYFEAEPWKT
+408 ET
-419 YGYSRD
+419 YGYSSHAQYE
-425 GKVTDEELREHPS
+425 KEELVKQETP
-438 TDSLAR
+438 DLIIC
-444 YALVHV
+444 ALVHV

-511 GDIMKVVSDTTAEK
+511 GDIMKVVSVTTAEK

-543 SGTFITAKYRDKTV
+543 KGTFIDALSPKEGNK
-557 DEDKTVFLVKYKD
+557 KVFLVKYKK
-570 GLTGFGDRYN
+570 GLAFTGDRYN
-580 ITEKASNR
+580 IIEKASNG
-588 VVVELAKKTIGEL
+588 VVVALADKTIGEL
-601 QTVGIDDLI
+601 QTAGIDDLI

-616 DVMDIDGD
+616 DVMDVDGD
-624 VFVSG
+624 VFVLDSTA
-629 DDFLSI
+629 DA
-635 PKEFVLDVDAKNE
+635 KFVLDVDANNE
-648 NGFFRLAAK
+648 NGFFRLAAA
-657 GEKAEYK
+657 GETAEYK
-664 RVYEGDGNAVV
+664 IVYEGDGNAVV

-690 DAVVNS
+690 DDVVNS

-703 KVKERYKLRVATA
+703 KVKERYKLRVATTA
-716 ADTGRKK
+716 EIDNTSVRK
-723 YISLTDVYVDP
+723 YISLADVYAAP
-734 VYEATEYAGTFNV
+734 AATEYAGTFNV
-747 GYVDTDPDTDIKFV
+747 GYVETDPATDIKFV
-761 RARGTIEAGVTQY
+761 RARGSIEAGVTQY

-783 VLVGLQDKTIGTLST
+783 VLVGLQDKTIGSLST

-820 VKATGFDA
+820 VKAADFDA
-828 AVATSYD
+828 AVALSHE

-889 VAEANGAYFKY
+889 VAEADGAYFKY

-955 IVKDMRIGDVMELN
+955 IVKDMRIGEVMELN
-969 DKNSVLYGL
+969 DKNSILYGL

-1000 DLNKW
+1000 ELNAW

-1038 LIFAIKALPTL
+1038 LILAIKALPTLP

>member
-98 NSLEITVDDKSREML
+98 NSLEITVDDKSRETL
-113 DAMKVADVF
+113 GALKVADVF
-122 KDNNLKVVL
+122 KDDNLKVVL

-142 ADIDTTSG
+142 TGIDTTTG

-213 AINNIKLE
+213 AINNIKFE

-226 FDRDFYAEWDYQNNT
+226 FDRDLYTEWDYQNNT

-251 FSPKT
+251 FPQKT
-256 LIAANGTSECFEYV
+256 LIAANGTSEYFEYV

-294 DDGNWK
+294 DAGNWK

-402 YVETTK
+402 YIETTK

-419 YGYSRD
+419 YGYSKD
-425 GKVTDEELREHPS
+425 GKVTDEELTEYSS
-438 TDSLAR
+438 TDSLVR
-444 YALVHV
+444 YALMHV

-511 GDIMKVVSDTTAEK
+511 GDIMKVVSVTTAEK
-525 ATDGA
+525 ATDGE
-530 YIALPALSAGKEY
+530 YIALPALPAGKEY
-543 SGTFITAKYRDKTV
+543 KGTFITAKDGDKTV
-557 DEDKTVFLVKYKD
+557 YLVKYKD
-570 GLTGFGDRYN
+570 GLAFTGDRYN
-580 ITEKASNR
+580 ITEKASNG
-588 VVVELAKKTIGEL
+588 VVVALADKTIGEL
-601 QTVGIDDLI
+601 QTAGIDDLI
-610 NTARLS
+610 NAARLS
-616 DVMDIDGD
+616 DVMDVDGD
-624 VFVSG
+624 VFV
-629 DDFLSI
+629 
-635 PKEFVLDVDAKNE
+635 LDSTADAKFILDLDAHGE
-648 NGFFRLAAK
+648 NGFFRLAAA
-657 GEKAEYK
+657 GETAEYK
-664 RVYEGDGNAVV
+664 RVYEGDGNAVI

-690 DAVVNS
+690 DDVVNS

-703 KVKERYKLRVATA
+703 EVKERYKLKVATA
-716 ADTGRKK
+716 ADIGNTSVRK
-723 YISLTDVYVDP
+723 YISLADVYAAPD
-734 VYEATEYAGTFNV
+734 YAGTFNV
-747 GYVDTDPDTDIKFV
+747 GYVETDPDTDIKFV
-761 RARGTIEAGVTQY
+761 RARGTIEASVTQY

-805 GATLSDVLEIDGKVY
+805 RATLSDVLEIDGKVY
-820 VKATGFDA
+820 VKATDFDA
-828 AVATSYD
+828 AVATSYE

-864 YLDKEQDGTPV
+864 LLSSGYYKPTARFDKTGGSYTSSPDGEWFQ
-875 NDHIKFGTLYNEHG
+875 IGTEWHNM
-889 VAEANGAYFKY
+889 N
-900 NGNLYKLSDYKRY
+900 DYKRF

-918 TATVY
+918 TASGY
-923 YACIYNG
+923 YACIYDG

-989 VSDKIKVATLR
+989 VSDKIKDATLR

-1025 ATIEVGDMKAVEF
+1025 ATIEVGNMKAVEF
-1038 LIFAIKALPTL
+1038 LILAIKALPPTL

>member
-12 ILGLVVG
+12 ILGIVVG

-98 NSLEITVDDKSREML
+98 NSLEITVDDKSRETL
-113 DAMKVADVF
+113 GALKVADVF
-122 KDNNLKVVL
+122 KDDNLKVVL

-142 ADIDTTSG
+142 TGIDTTTG

-213 AINNIKLE
+213 AINNIKFE

-226 FDRDFYAEWDYQNNT
+226 FDRDLYTEWDYQNNT

-256 LIAANGTSECFEYV
+256 LIAANGTSEYFEYV

-294 DDGNWK
+294 DAGNWK

-370 YFYRVGAAVR
+370 YFYAAVR

-408 ADYFEAEPWKT
+408 TDYFEAEPWKT

-425 GKVTDEELREHPS
+425 GKVTDEELTEYSS
-438 TDSLAR
+438 TDSLVR
-444 YALVHV
+444 YALMHV

-511 GDIMKVVSDTTAEK
+511 GDIMKVVSVTTAEK
-525 ATDGA
+525 ATDGE

-543 SGTFITAKYRDKTV
+543 KGTFITAKDGDKTV
-557 DEDKTVFLVKYKD
+557 YLVKYKD
-570 GLTGFGDRYN
+570 GLAGFGDRYN
-580 ITEKASNR
+580 IREKASNG
-588 VVVELAKKTIGEL
+588 VVVALSEKTIGEL
-601 QTVGIDDLI
+601 QTAGIDDLV
-610 NTARLS
+610 NAARLS
-616 DVMDIDGD
+616 DVMDVDGD
-624 VFVSG
+624 VFV
-629 DDFLSI
+629 
-635 PKEFVLDVDAKNE
+635 LDSTADAKFILDEDANNE
-648 NGFFRLAAK
+648 NGFFRLAAA
-657 GEKAEYK
+657 GETAEYK
-664 RVYEGDGNAVV
+664 RVYEGDGNAVI

-690 DAVVNS
+690 DDVVNS

-716 ADTGRKK
+716 ADIGNTSVRK
-723 YISLTDVYVDP
+723 YISLADVYAAP
-734 VYEATEYAGTFNV
+734 EYAGTFNV
-747 GYVDTDPDTDIKFV
+747 GYVETAPDTDIKFV
-761 RARGTIEAGVTQY
+761 RATGTIAAGVTQY

-820 VKATGFDA
+820 VKATDFDA
-828 AVATSYD
+828 AVALSHD

-889 VAEANGAYFKY
+889 VAETNGAYFKY

-918 TATVY
+918 TATEY
-923 YACIYNG
+923 YACIYDG

-955 IVKDMRIGDVMELN
+955 IVKDMHIGDVMELN
-969 DKNSVLYGL
+969 DTNSILYGL

-1000 DLNKW
+1000 ELNTW

-1010 KETDDE
+1010 TEEE
-1016 LKKKVYYNG
+1016 LNKTVKGTTKK
-1025 ATIEVGDMKAVEF
+1025 VGDMKAAEF
-1038 LIFAIKALPTL
+1038 LKLAIQFATNP

>member
-98 NSLEITVDDKSREML
+98 NSLEITVDDKSRETL
-113 DAMKVADVF
+113 GAMKVADVF

-142 ADIDTTSG
+142 TGIDTTTG

-213 AINNIKLE
+213 AINNIKFE

-226 FDRDFYAEWDYQNNT
+226 FDRDFYAEWDNT
-241 AVLYRRSRAQ
+241 GAVLYKKESGGEIKLKQ
-251 FSPKT
+251 
-256 LIAANGTSECFEYV
+256 LIEADGTSEFFKFVNTEAK
-270 SNDKKVSGETYYL
+270 DPAKTYYKL
-283 LDADAGTIKVS
+283 NREEGTIKVS
-294 DDGNWK
+294 DDGNWELIK
-300 LKAGAELPYFKNRYD
+300 ELPDFNNRYD
-315 KSGNQ
+315 ISGKR
-320 NRFGI
+320 NRFGL
-325 AYVVPED
+325 AYVVLVDDNQIKITKRYADRDCTVENED
-332 SHGMTV
+332 GMYYFKYTKDAAG
-338 TERYDADYSTK
+338 TNYRY
-349 NESGLFYYEYD
+349 
-360 FVTAT
+360 
-365 EAGVE
+365 
-370 YFYRVGAAVR
+370 GAAIR
-380 TKIQDATGTEP
+380 TKIEGTDP
-391 AKYAEIIEWRG
+391 AQYKEVIEWRG
-402 YVETTK
+402 YVEATDGFVNTTP
-408 ADYFEAEPWKT
+408 ET
-419 YGYSRD
+419 YGYSSPAQYE
-425 GKVTDEELREHPS
+425 KEELVKQETP
-438 TDSLAR
+438 DLIIC
-444 YALVHV
+444 ALVHV

-511 GDIMKVVSDTTAEK
+511 GDIMKVVSVTTAEK

-530 YIALPALSAGKEY
+530 YIALPALSASKEY
-543 SGTFITAKYRDKTV
+543 KGTFITAKDGDKTV
-557 DEDKTVFLVKYKD
+557 YLVKYKD

-580 ITEKASNR
+580 IIEKASNG
-588 VVVELAKKTIGEL
+588 VVVALADKTIGEL
-601 QTVGIDDLI
+601 QNSGIDDLI
-610 NTARLS
+610 NDALLY

-624 VFVSG
+624 VFVEDTTG
-629 DDFLSI
+629 
-635 PKEFVLDVDAKNE
+635 EFVLDVDTAGK
-648 NGFFRLAAK
+648 NGFFRLAAA
-657 GEKAEYK
+657 GEMAEYK
-664 RVYEGDGNAVV
+664 RVYEGDGNAVI
-675 KKLSTIGVNNIAARM
+675 KKLSTIGVNKIAARM
-690 DAVVNS
+690 DNVVNS

-703 KVKERYKLRVATA
+703 EVKERYKLKVATA
-716 ADTGRKK
+716 AEIADTSVRK
-723 YISLTDVYVDP
+723 YISLANVY
-734 VYEATEYAGTFNV
+734 AASEYAGTFNV
-747 GYVDTDPDTDIKFV
+747 GYVETDPDTDIKFV
-761 RARGTIEAGVTQY
+761 RATGTIATSVTQY

-820 VKATGFDA
+820 VKATDFDA
-828 AVATSYD
+828 AVALSHE

-889 VAEANGAYFKY
+889 VAETDGAYFKY

-918 TATVY
+918 TATEY
-923 YACIYNG
+923 YACIYEG

-969 DKNSVLYGL
+969 DKNSILYGL

-1000 DLNKW
+1000 ELNAW
-1005 GNLGL
+1005 GNLGMS
-1010 KETDDE
+1010 E
-1016 LKKKVYYNG
+1016 
-1025 ATIEVGDMKAVEF
+1025 ATLD
-1038 LIFAIKALPTL
+1038 AIKAANGGKDLTASEFFKGLKVGVDATTGKPMIYFSLS

>member
-98 NSLEITVDDKSREML
+98 NSLEITVDAKSRETL
-113 DAMKVADVF
+113 GAMKVADVF

-142 ADIDTTSG
+142 TGIDTTSG

-213 AINNIKLE
+213 AINDIKFE

-226 FDRDFYAEWDYQNNT
+226 FDRDFYAEWDNT
-241 AVLYRRSRAQ
+241 GAVLYKKESGGEIKLKQ
-251 FSPKT
+251 
-256 LIAANGTSECFEYV
+256 LIEADGTSEFFKFVNTEAK
-270 SNDKKVSGETYYL
+270 DPAKTYYKL
-283 LDADAGTIKVS
+283 NREEGTIKVS
-294 DDGNWK
+294 DDGNWELIK
-300 LKAGAELPYFKNRYD
+300 ELPDFNNRYD
-315 KSGNQ
+315 ISGKR
-320 NRFGI
+320 NRFGL
-325 AYVVPED
+325 AYVELVDKNQIKITKRYADKECTVENED
-332 SHGMTV
+332 GMYYFKYTKDAAG
-338 TERYDADYSTK
+338 TNYRY
-349 NESGLFYYEYD
+349 
-360 FVTAT
+360 
-365 EAGVE
+365 
-370 YFYRVGAAVR
+370 GAAIR
-380 TKIQDATGTEP
+380 TKIEGTDP
-391 AKYAEIIEWRG
+391 AQYKEVIEWRG
-402 YVETTK
+402 YVEATDGFVNTTP
-408 ADYFEAEPWKT
+408 ET
-419 YGYSRD
+419 YGYSSLAQYE
-425 GKVTDEELREHPS
+425 KEELVKQETP
-438 TDSLAR
+438 DLIIC
-444 YALVHV
+444 ALVHV

-511 GDIMKVVSDTTAEK
+511 GDIMKVVSVTTAEK
-525 ATDGA
+525 AAEGE
-530 YIALPALSAGKEY
+530 YIALPAGKEY
-543 SGTFITAKYRDKTV
+543 KGTFIDALSPKEGNK
-557 DEDKTVFLVKYKD
+557 KVFLVKYKD
-570 GLTGFGDRYN
+570 GLTGFGDSDRYN
-580 ITEKASNR
+580 IIEKASNG
-588 VVVELAKKTIGEL
+588 VVVALADKTIGEL
-601 QTVGIDDLI
+601 QTAGIDDLV
-610 NTARLS
+610 NAARLS
-616 DVMDIDGD
+616 DVMDVDGD
-624 VFVSG
+624 VFVLDSTA
-629 DDFLSI
+629 DAKFI
-635 PKEFVLDVDAKNE
+635 LDVDANNE
-648 NGFFRLAAK
+648 NGFFRLATA
-657 GEKAEYK
+657 GETAGYK

-690 DAVVNS
+690 DDVVNS

-703 KVKERYKLRVATA
+703 EVKERYELKKATTDEI
-716 ADTGRKK
+716 ADNSIKK
-723 YISLTDVYVDP
+723 YFDLTAIYGNAETVF
-734 VYEATEYAGTFNV
+734 EGAFNV
-747 GYVDTDPDTDIKFV
+747 GYDIEDSDKKDIRFV
-761 RARGTIEAGVTQY
+761 SVGDAALPAGTTQY
-774 VIVDKASSG
+774 VIAKKASSG

-798 GVDEVVN
+798 GIDEVVN
-805 GATLSDVLEIDGKVY
+805 RATLLDVLEIDGRVY
-820 VKATGFDA
+820 VKANDYA
-828 AVATSYD
+828 DAVALSNA
-835 KIGQHV
+835 KIGQPV

-875 NDHIKFGTLYNEHG
+875 GDHIKFGTLYNEHG
-889 VAEANGAYFKY
+889 VAETNGAYFKY
-900 NGNLYKLSDYKRY
+900 NGKLYKLSDYKRF

-918 TATVY
+918 TATEY
-923 YACIYNG
+923 YACIYDG

-969 DKNSVLYGL
+969 DKNSILYGL

-1000 DLNKW
+1000 ELNAW
-1005 GNLGL
+1005 GNLGMS
-1010 KETDDE
+1010 E
-1016 LKKKVYYNG
+1016 
-1025 ATIEVGDMKAVEF
+1025 ATLD
-1038 LIFAIKALPTL
+1038 AIKVANGGKDLTASEFFKGLKVGVDATGKPIIYFSLS

>member
-98 NSLEITVDDKSREML
+98 NSLEITVDDKSRETL
-113 DAMKVADVF
+113 GAMKVADVF
-122 KDNNLKVVL
+122 KDDNLKVVL

-142 ADIDTTSG
+142 TGIDTTSG

-213 AINNIKLE
+213 AINNIKFE

-226 FDRDFYAEWDYQNNT
+226 FDRDFYAEWDNT
-241 AVLYRRSRAQ
+241 GAVLYKKESGGEIKLKQ
-251 FSPKT
+251 
-256 LIAANGTSECFEYV
+256 LIEADGTSEFFKFV
-270 SNDKKVSGETYYL
+270 STEAKDPAKTYYKL
-283 LDADAGTIKVS
+283 NREEGTIKVS
-294 DDGNWK
+294 DDGNWELIK
-300 LKAGAELPYFKNRYD
+300 ELPDFNNRYD
-315 KSGNQ
+315 ISGKR
-320 NRFGI
+320 NRFGL
-325 AYVVPED
+325 AYVVLVDDNQIKITKRYADRACTVENED
-332 SHGMTV
+332 GMYYFKYTKDAAG
-338 TERYDADYSTK
+338 TNYRY
-349 NESGLFYYEYD
+349 
-360 FVTAT
+360 
-365 EAGVE
+365 
-370 YFYRVGAAVR
+370 GAAIR
-380 TKIQDATGTEP
+380 TKIEGTDP
-391 AKYAEIIEWRG
+391 AQYKEVIEWRG
-402 YVETTK
+402 YVEATDGFVNTTP
-408 ADYFEAEPWKT
+408 ET
-419 YGYSRD
+419 YGYSSPAQYE
-425 GKVTDEELREHPS
+425 KEELVKQETP
-438 TDSLAR
+438 DLIIC
-444 YALVHV
+444 ALVHV

-511 GDIMKVVSDTTAEK
+511 GDIMKVVSVTTAEK

-543 SGTFITAKYRDKTV
+543 KGTFITAKDGDKTV
-557 DEDKTVFLVKYKD
+557 YLVKYKD
-570 GLTGFGDRYN
+570 GLAGFGDRYN
-580 ITEKASNR
+580 ITEKASNG
-588 VVVELAKKTIGEL
+588 VVVALADKTIGEL
-601 QTVGIDDLI
+601 QTAGIDDLV
-610 NTARLS
+610 NAARLS
-616 DVMDIDGD
+616 DVMD
-624 VFVSG
+624 V
-629 DDFLSI
+629 
-635 PKEFVLDVDAKNE
+635 
-648 NGFFRLAAK
+648 
-657 GEKAEYK
+657 
-664 RVYEGDGNAVV
+664 
-675 KKLSTIGVNNIAARM
+675 
-690 DAVVNS
+690 
-696 TLLKEVV
+696 
-703 KVKERYKLRVATA
+703 
-716 ADTGRKK
+716 
-723 YISLTDVYVDP
+723 
-734 VYEATEYAGTFNV
+734 
-747 GYVDTDPDTDIKFV
+747 
-761 RARGTIEAGVTQY
+761 
-774 VIVDKASSG
+774 
-783 VLVGLQDKTIGTLST
+783 
-798 GVDEVVN
+798 
-805 GATLSDVLEIDGKVY
+805 DGKVY
-820 VKATGFDA
+820 VKAADFDA
-828 AVATSYD
+828 AVATSYE

-853 GYVRNNNGDYV
+853 GYVRNNSGDYV

-889 VAEANGAYFKY
+889 VEETDGAYFKY

-918 TATVY
+918 TATEY
-923 YACIYNG
+923 YACIYDG

-969 DKNSVLYGL
+969 DKNSILYGL

-989 VSDKIKVATLR
+989 VTDKIKVATLR
-1000 DLNKW
+1000 ELNAW

-1010 KETDDE
+1010 TEEE
-1016 LKKKVYYNG
+1016 LNKTVKG
-1025 ATIEVGDMKAVEF
+1025 TTIKVGDMKAAEF
-1038 LIFAIKALPTL
+1038 LKLAIQFATNP

>member
-98 NSLEITVDDKSREML
+98 NSLEITVDDKSRETL
-113 DAMKVADVF
+113 GAMKVADVF
-122 KDNNLKVVL
+122 KDDNLKVVL

-142 ADIDTTSG
+142 TGIDTTSG

-202 VANVKIGDLNS
+202 VANVKIGNLNS
-213 AINNIKLE
+213 AINNIKFE

-226 FDRDFYAEWDYQNNT
+226 FDRDFYAEWNNT
-241 AVLYRRSRAQ
+241 GAVLYKKESGGEIKLKQ
-251 FSPKT
+251 
-256 LIAANGTSECFEYV
+256 LIEADGKSEFFKFVNTEAK
-270 SNDKKVSGETYYL
+270 DPAKTYYKL
-283 LDADAGTIKVS
+283 NREEGTIKVS
-294 DDGNWK
+294 DDGNWELIK
-300 LKAGAELPYFKNRYD
+300 ELPDFNNRYD
-315 KSGNQ
+315 ISGKR
-320 NRFGI
+320 NRFGL
-325 AYVVPED
+325 AYVELVDKNQIKITKRYADKDCTVENED
-332 SHGMTV
+332 GMYYFKYTKDAAG
-338 TERYDADYSTK
+338 TNYRY
-349 NESGLFYYEYD
+349 
-360 FVTAT
+360 
-365 EAGVE
+365 
-370 YFYRVGAAVR
+370 GAAIR
-380 TKIQDATGTEP
+380 TKIEGTDP
-391 AKYAEIIEWRG
+391 AQYKEVIEWRG
-402 YVETTK
+402 YVEATDGFVNTTP
-408 ADYFEAEPWKT
+408 ET
-419 YGYSRD
+419 YGYSSLAQYE
-425 GKVTDEELREHPS
+425 KEELVKQETP
-438 TDSLAR
+438 DLIIC
-444 YALVHV
+444 ALVHV

-511 GDIMKVVSDTTAEK
+511 GDIMKVVSVTTAEK

-530 YIALPALSAGKEY
+530 YIALPALSEGKEY
-543 SGTFITAKYRDKTV
+543 KGTFITAKYRDKTI

-570 GLTGFGDRYN
+570 GLIGFGDRYN
-580 ITEKASNR
+580 ITEKASNG
-588 VVVELAKKTIGEL
+588 VVVALADKTIGEL
-601 QTVGIDDLI
+601 QTAGIDDLV
-610 NTARLS
+610 NAARLS

-624 VFVSG
+624 VFVEDKSG
-629 DDFLSI
+629 
-635 PKEFVLDVDAKNE
+635 KFVFDTDTAGK
-648 NGFFRLAAK
+648 NGFFRLAQT
-657 GEKAEYK
+657 GETATHK
-664 RVYEGDGNAVV
+664 RVYEGASNAVV

-690 DAVVNS
+690 DKVVNS

-703 KVKERYKLRVATA
+703 KVKERYKLRVATTA
-716 ADTGRKK
+716 DIADTSVRK
-723 YISLTDVYVDP
+723 YISLVDVYSAP
-734 VYEATEYAGTFNV
+734 VAPEYAGTFNV
-747 GYVDTDPDTDIKFV
+747 GYVESDPDTDIKFV
-761 RARGTIEAGVTQY
+761 RARGKIAAGVTQY

-820 VKATGFDA
+820 VKAADFDA
-828 AVATSYD
+828 AVALSYA

-864 YLDKEQDGTPV
+864 LLSSGYYKPTSRFNKTGESYTSSSDGEWFQIGTEWHNM
-875 NDHIKFGTLYNEHG
+875 NDYR
-889 VAEANGAYFKY
+889 
-900 NGNLYKLSDYKRY
+900 RY

-918 TATVY
+918 TADEY
-923 YACIYNG
+923 YACIYEG

-969 DKNSVLYGL
+969 DTNSILYGL
-978 GNSKISSIEAE
+978 GTSKISSIEAE

-1038 LIFAIKALPTL
+1038 LIFAIKALPPTL

>member
-98 NSLEITVDDKSREML
+98 NSLEITVDDKSRETL
-113 DAMKVADVF
+113 GAMKVADVF

-142 ADIDTTSG
+142 TGIDTTAG

-173 KSLEINEMTIAEMQY
+173 KSLELNEMTIAEMQY

-213 AINNIKLE
+213 AINNIKFE

-226 FDRDFYAEWDYQNNT
+226 FDRDFYAEWDNT
-241 AVLYRRSRAQ
+241 GAVLYKKESGGEIKLKQ
-251 FSPKT
+251 
-256 LIAANGTSECFEYV
+256 LIEADGTSEFFKFVNTEAK
-270 SNDKKVSGETYYL
+270 DPAKTYYKL
-283 LDADAGTIKVS
+283 NREEGSIKVS
-294 DDGNWK
+294 DDGNWELIK
-300 LKAGAELPYFKNRYD
+300 ELPDFNNRYD
-315 KSGNQ
+315 ISGKR
-320 NRFGI
+320 NRFGL
-325 AYVVPED
+325 AYVVLVDDNGIKITKRYADRACTVENED
-332 SHGMTV
+332 GMYYFKYTKDAAG
-338 TERYDADYSTK
+338 TNYRY
-349 NESGLFYYEYD
+349 
-360 FVTAT
+360 
-365 EAGVE
+365 
-370 YFYRVGAAVR
+370 GAAIR
-380 TKIQDATGTEP
+380 TKIEGTDP
-391 AKYAEIIEWRG
+391 AQYKEVIEWRG

-425 GKVTDEELREHPS
+425 GKVTDEELTEYSS

-511 GDIMKVVSDTTAEK
+511 GDIMKVVSVTTAEK

-543 SGTFITAKYRDKTV
+543 KGTFITAKDGDKTV
-557 DEDKTVFLVKYKD
+557 YLVKYKD

-580 ITEKASNR
+580 ITEKASNG
-588 VVVELAKKTIGEL
+588 VVVALADKTIGEL
-601 QTVGIDDLI
+601 QTAGIDDLV
-610 NTARLS
+610 NAARLS
-616 DVMDIDGD
+616 SVMDIDGD
-624 VFVSG
+624 VFV
-629 DDFLSI
+629 
-635 PKEFVLDVDAKNE
+635 LDSTADAKFILDEDAHGE
-648 NGFFRLAAK
+648 NGFFRLAAA
-657 GEKAEYK
+657 GEEAEYK

-690 DAVVNS
+690 DDVVNS

-716 ADTGRKK
+716 ADIGNTSVRK
-723 YISLTDVYVDP
+723 YISLADVYAAP
-734 VYEATEYAGTFNV
+734 AATEYAGTFNV
-747 GYVDTDPDTDIKFV
+747 GYVETDPDTDIKFV
-761 RARGTIEAGVTQY
+761 RARGTIAAGVTQY

-820 VKATGFDA
+820 VKAADFDA
-828 AVATSYD
+828 AIALSHD
-835 KIGQHV
+835 KIGQNV

-875 NDHIKFGTLYNEHG
+875 GDHIKFGTLYNEHG
-889 VAEANGAYFKY
+889 VEETDGAYFKY

-918 TATVY
+918 TATEY

-955 IVKDMRIGDVMELN
+955 IVKDMRIGDVMEIN
-969 DKNSVLYGL
+969 DKNSILYGL

-989 VSDKIKVATLR
+989 VSDKIKAATLR

-1010 KETDDE
+1010 TEEE
-1016 LKKKVYYNG
+1016 LNKTVKG
-1025 ATIEVGDMKAVEF
+1025 TTIKVGDMKAAEF
-1038 LIFAIKALPTL
+1038 LKLAIQFATNP

>member
-98 NSLEITVDDKSREML
+98 NSLEITVDDKSRETL
-113 DAMKVADVF
+113 GAMKVADVF

-131 NCFTLGDVLKK
+131 NCLTLGDVLKK
-142 ADIDTTSG
+142 TGIDTTSG

-213 AINNIKLE
+213 AINNIKFE

-226 FDRDFYAEWDYQNNT
+226 FDRDFYAEWNNT
-241 AVLYRRSRAQ
+241 GAVLYKKESGGEIKLKQ
-251 FSPKT
+251 
-256 LIAANGTSECFEYV
+256 LIEADGTSEFFKFVNTEAK
-270 SNDKKVSGETYYL
+270 DPAKTYYKL
-283 LDADAGTIKVS
+283 NREEGTIKVS
-294 DDGNWK
+294 DDGNWELIK
-300 LKAGAELPYFKNRYD
+300 ELPDFNNRYD
-315 KSGNQ
+315 ISGKR
-320 NRFGI
+320 NRFGL
-325 AYVVPED
+325 AYVVLVDDNQIKITKRYADRNCTVENED
-332 SHGMTV
+332 GMYYFKYTKDAAG
-338 TERYDADYSTK
+338 TNYRY
-349 NESGLFYYEYD
+349 
-360 FVTAT
+360 
-365 EAGVE
+365 
-370 YFYRVGAAVR
+370 GAAIR
-380 TKIQDATGTEP
+380 TKIEGTDP
-391 AKYAEIIEWRG
+391 AQYKEVIEWRG
-402 YVETTK
+402 YVEATDGFVNTTP
-408 ADYFEAEPWKT
+408 ET
-419 YGYSRD
+419 YGYSSPAQYE
-425 GKVTDEELREHPS
+425 KEELVKQATP
-438 TDSLAR
+438 DLIIC
-444 YALVHV
+444 ALVHV

-511 GDIMKVVSDTTAEK
+511 GDIMKVVSVTTAEK

-543 SGTFITAKYRDKTV
+543 KGTFITAKDGDKTV
-557 DEDKTVFLVKYKD
+557 YLVKYKD
-570 GLTGFGDRYN
+570 GLSGFGDRYN
-580 ITEKASNR
+580 ITEKASNG
-588 VVVELAKKTIGEL
+588 VVVALADKTIGEL
-601 QTVGIDDLI
+601 QTAGIDDLV
-610 NTARLS
+610 NAARLS
-616 DVMDIDGD
+616 DVMDVDGD
-624 VFVSG
+624 VFV
-629 DDFLSI
+629 
-635 PKEFVLDVDAKNE
+635 LDSTADAKFILDLDAHGE
-648 NGFFRLAAK
+648 NGFFRLAAA
-657 GEKAEYK
+657 GETAEYK

-690 DAVVNS
+690 DNVVNS

-703 KVKERYKLRVATA
+703 EVKERYKLRVATA
-716 ADTGRKK
+716 ADIGNTSVRK
-723 YISLTDVYVDP
+723 YISLADVYAAP
-734 VYEATEYAGTFNV
+734 EYAGTFNV
-747 GYVDTDPDTDIKFV
+747 GYVESDPDTDIKFV
-761 RARGTIEAGVTQY
+761 RATGTIAATVTQY

-820 VKATGFDA
+820 VKATDFDA
-828 AVATSYD
+828 AVATSYE

-864 YLDKEQDGTPV
+864 LLSSGYYKPTSRFNKTGESYTSSPNGEWFQIGTEWH
-875 NDHIKFGTLYNEHG
+875 NMNE
-889 VAEANGAYFKY
+889 
-900 NGNLYKLSDYKRY
+900 YKRY
-913 KFDGE
+913 NFDGE
-918 TATVY
+918 TATEY
-923 YACIYNG
+923 YACIYDG

-969 DKNSVLYGL
+969 DKNSILYGL

-1000 DLNKW
+1000 ELNTW
-1005 GNLGL
+1005 GNLGMS
-1010 KETDDE
+1010 E
-1016 LKKKVYYNG
+1016 
-1025 ATIEVGDMKAVEF
+1025 ATLD
-1038 LIFAIKALPTL
+1038 AIKVANGGKDLTASEFFKGLKVGVDATGKPIIYFSLS

>member
-98 NSLEITVDDKSREML
+98 NSLEITVDDKSRETL
-113 DAMKVADVF
+113 GAMKVADVF

-142 ADIDTTSG
+142 TGIDTTTG

-213 AINNIKLE
+213 AINNIKFE

-226 FDRDFYAEWDYQNNT
+226 FDRDFYAEWDNT
-241 AVLYRRSRAQ
+241 GAVLYKKESGGEIKLKQ
-251 FSPKT
+251 
-256 LIAANGTSECFEYV
+256 LIEADGTSEFFKFVNTEAK
-270 SNDKKVSGETYYL
+270 DPAKTYYKL
-283 LDADAGTIKVS
+283 NREEGTIKVS
-294 DDGNWK
+294 DDGNWELIK
-300 LKAGAELPYFKNRYD
+300 ELPDFNNRYD
-315 KSGNQ
+315 ISGKR
-320 NRFGI
+320 NRFGL
-325 AYVVPED
+325 AYVVLVDDNQIKITKRYADRDCTVENED
-332 SHGMTV
+332 GMYYFKYTKDAAG
-338 TERYDADYSTK
+338 TNYRY
-349 NESGLFYYEYD
+349 
-360 FVTAT
+360 
-365 EAGVE
+365 
-370 YFYRVGAAVR
+370 GAAIR
-380 TKIQDATGTEP
+380 TKIEGTDP
-391 AKYAEIIEWRG
+391 AQYKEVIEWRG
-402 YVETTK
+402 YVEATDGFVNTTP
-408 ADYFEAEPWKT
+408 ET
-419 YGYSRD
+419 YGYSSLAQYE
-425 GKVTDEELREHPS
+425 KEELVKQETP
-438 TDSLAR
+438 DLIIC
-444 YALVHV
+444 ALVHV

-511 GDIMKVVSDTTAEK
+511 GDIMKVVSVTTAEK

-543 SGTFITAKYRDKTV
+543 KGTFITAKDGDKDV
-557 DEDKTVFLVKYKD
+557 YLVKYKD
-570 GLTGFGDRYN
+570 GLAGFGDRYN
-580 ITEKASNR
+580 ITKKASNG
-588 VVVELAKKTIGEL
+588 VVVALADKTIGEL
-601 QTVGIDDLI
+601 QTAGIDDLV
-610 NTARLS
+610 NAARLS
-616 DVMDIDGD
+616 DVMDVDGD
-624 VFVSG
+624 VFV
-629 DDFLSI
+629 
-635 PKEFVLDVDAKNE
+635 LDSTADAKFILDLDAHGE
-648 NGFFRLAAK
+648 NGFFRLAAA
-657 GEKAEYK
+657 GETAEYK

-690 DAVVNS
+690 DDVVNS

-703 KVKERYKLRVATA
+703 EVKERYKLRVATA
-716 ADTGRKK
+716 ADIGNTSVRK
-723 YISLTDVYVDP
+723 YISLADVYAAP
-734 VYEATEYAGTFNV
+734 AATEYAGTFNV
-747 GYVDTDPDTDIKFV
+747 GYDVENPGKDIKFV
-761 RARGTIEAGVTQY
+761 RARGSIAAGVTQY

-820 VKATGFDA
+820 VKATDFDA
-828 AVATSYD
+828 AVATSNE

-853 GYVRNNNGDYV
+853 GYVRNNNGEYV
-864 YLDKEQDGTPV
+864 KVDGKYV
-875 NDHIKFGTLYNEHG
+875 KFGALYQYDTESAMWKQSIEGTHFLYNGE
-889 VAEANGAYFKY
+889 YK
-900 NGNLYKLSDYKRY
+900 KLSDYKRY

-918 TATVY
+918 TAAEY
-923 YACIYNG
+923 YACIYEG

-989 VSDKIKVATLR
+989 VSDKIKDATLR
-1000 DLNKW
+1000 ELNTW

-1010 KETDDE
+1010 TEEE
-1016 LKKKVYYNG
+1016 LNKTVKVTG
-1025 ATIEVGDMKAVEF
+1025 QKVGEMKAADF
-1038 LIFAIKALPTL
+1038 IRIAIRLATE

>member
-12 ILGLVVG
+12 ILGIVVG

-98 NSLEITVDDKSREML
+98 NSLEITVDDKSRETL
-113 DAMKVADVF
+113 GALKVADVF
-122 KDNNLKVVL
+122 KDDNLKVVL

-142 ADIDTTSG
+142 TGIDTTTG

-173 KSLEINEMTIAEMQY
+173 KSLELNEMTIAEMQY

-213 AINNIKLE
+213 AINNIKFE

-226 FDRDFYAEWDYQNNT
+226 FDRDLYTEWDYQNNT

-251 FSPKT
+251 FPQKT
-256 LIAANGTSECFEYV
+256 LIAANGTSEYFEYV

-294 DDGNWK
+294 DAGNWK

-320 NRFGI
+320 NRFGV
-325 AYVVPED
+325 AYVVPVD
-332 SHGMTV
+332 KNGMTV
-338 TERYDADYSTK
+338 TERFSDNACTVSD
-349 NESGLFYYEYD
+349 ESGLFYYEYD

-425 GKVTDEELREHPS
+425 GKVTDEELTEYSS
-438 TDSLAR
+438 TDSLVR
-444 YALVHV
+444 YALMHV

-511 GDIMKVVSDTTAEK
+511 GDIMKVVSVTTAEK
-525 ATDGA
+525 ATDGE

-543 SGTFITAKYRDKTV
+543 KGTFITAKEGDKTV
-557 DEDKTVFLVKYKD
+557 YLVKYKD
-570 GLTGFGDRYN
+570 GLAGFGDRYN
-580 ITEKASNR
+580 ITEKASNG
-588 VVVELAKKTIGEL
+588 VVVALADKTIGEL
-601 QTVGIDDLI
+601 QTAGIDDLV

-616 DVMDIDGD
+616 DVMDVDGD
-624 VFVSG
+624 VFV
-629 DDFLSI
+629 
-635 PKEFVLDVDAKNE
+635 LDSTADAKFILDEDANNE
-648 NGFFRLAAK
+648 NGFFRLAAA
-657 GEKAEYK
+657 GETAEYK

-690 DAVVNS
+690 DNVVNS

-703 KVKERYKLRVATA
+703 EVKERYKLKVATA
-716 ADTGRKK
+716 AEIGNTSVRK
-723 YISLTDVYVDP
+723 YISLADVYAAPD
-734 VYEATEYAGTFNV
+734 YAGTFNV
-747 GYVDTDPDTDIKFV
+747 GYVETDPDTDIKFV
-761 RARGTIEAGVTQY
+761 RATGTISEGVTQY

-805 GATLSDVLEIDGKVY
+805 NAKLSDVLEIDGKVY
-820 VKATGFDA
+820 VKATDFDE
-828 AVATSYD
+828 AVATSYA

-864 YLDKEQDGTPV
+864 RLSSG
-875 NDHIKFGTLYNEHG
+875 
-889 VAEANGAYFKY
+889 YFKPTSRFNKIGGSY
-900 NGNLYKLSDYKRY
+900 TSSPDGEWFQIGTEWHNMNDYKRY

-918 TATVY
+918 TAAEY
-923 YACIYNG
+923 YACIYEG

-969 DKNSVLYGL
+969 DKNSILYGL

-989 VSDKIKVATLR
+989 VSDKIKDATLR
-1000 DLNKW
+1000 ELNTW
-1005 GNLGL
+1005 GNLGMS
-1010 KETDDE
+1010 E
-1016 LKKKVYYNG
+1016 
-1025 ATIEVGDMKAVEF
+1025 ATLD
-1038 LIFAIKALPTL
+1038 AIKVANGGEDLTASEFFKGLNVRFVDGKLEIYFKFE

>member
-98 NSLEITVDDKSREML
+98 NSLEITVDDKSRETL
-113 DAMKVADVF
+113 GAMKVADVF

-142 ADIDTTSG
+142 TGIDTTSG

-213 AINNIKLE
+213 AINNIKFE

-226 FDRDFYAEWDYQNNT
+226 FDRDFYAEWDNT
-241 AVLYRRSRAQ
+241 GAVLYKKESGGEIKLKQ
-251 FSPKT
+251 
-256 LIAANGTSECFEYV
+256 LIEADGTSEFFKFVNTEAK
-270 SNDKKVSGETYYL
+270 DPAKTYYKL
-283 LDADAGTIKVS
+283 NREEGTIKVS
-294 DDGNWK
+294 DDGNWELIK
-300 LKAGAELPYFKNRYD
+300 ELPDFNNRYD
-315 KSGNQ
+315 ISGKR
-320 NRFGI
+320 NRFGL
-325 AYVVPED
+325 AYVVLVDDNQIKITKRYADRACTVENED
-332 SHGMTV
+332 GMYYFKYTKDAAG
-338 TERYDADYSTK
+338 TNYRY
-349 NESGLFYYEYD
+349 
-360 FVTAT
+360 
-365 EAGVE
+365 
-370 YFYRVGAAVR
+370 GAAIR
-380 TKIQDATGTEP
+380 TKIEGTDP
-391 AKYAEIIEWRG
+391 AQYKEVIEWRG
-402 YVETTK
+402 YVEATDGFVNTTP
-408 ADYFEAEPWKT
+408 ET
-419 YGYSRD
+419 YGYSSPAQYE
-425 GKVTDEELREHPS
+425 KEELVKQENP
-438 TDSLAR
+438 DLIIC
-444 YALVHV
+444 ALVHV

-511 GDIMKVVSDTTAEK
+511 GDIMKVVSVTTAEK

-543 SGTFITAKYRDKTV
+543 KGTFIAAKDGDKTV
-557 DEDKTVFLVKYKD
+557 YLVKYKD
-570 GLTGFGDRYN
+570 GLAGFGDRYN
-580 ITEKASNR
+580 ITEKASNG
-588 VVVELAKKTIGEL
+588 VVVALADKTIGEL
-601 QTVGIDDLI
+601 QTAGIDDLI

-616 DVMDIDGD
+616 SVMDIDGD
-624 VFVSG
+624 VFVEDKSG
-629 DDFLSI
+629 
-635 PKEFVLDVDAKNE
+635 KFVFDTDTAGK

-657 GEKAEYK
+657 GEEAEYK
-664 RVYEGDGNAVV
+664 RVYEGDGNAVI

-703 KVKERYKLRVATA
+703 KVKERYKLSVATA
-716 ADTGRKK
+716 AQKYDTSVRK
-723 YISLTDVYVDP
+723 YISLADVYSAP
-734 VYEATEYAGTFNV
+734 VAPEYAGTFNV
-747 GYVDTDPDTDIKFV
+747 GYVESDPDTDIKFV
-761 RARGTIEAGVTQY
+761 RARSTIAAGVTQY

-820 VKATGFDA
+820 VKATDFDA
-828 AVATSYD
+828 AVALSHD

-889 VAEANGAYFKY
+889 VAETNGAYFKY

-918 TATVY
+918 TAPAY
-923 YACIYNG
+923 YACIYEG

-989 VSDKIKVATLR
+989 VTDKIKDATLR
-1000 DLNKW
+1000 ELNAW

-1010 KETDDE
+1010 TEEE
-1016 LKKKVYYNG
+1016 LNKTVKGMGIK
-1025 ATIEVGDMKAVEF
+1025 AGDMKAADF
-1038 LIFAIKALPTL
+1038 IRIAIRLATE

>member
-98 NSLEITVDDKSREML
+98 NSLEITVDDKSRETL
-113 DAMKVADVF
+113 GALKVADVF
-122 KDNNLKVVL
+122 KDDNLKVVL

-142 ADIDTTSG
+142 TGIDTTTG

-173 KSLEINEMTIAEMQY
+173 KSLELNEMTIAEMQY

-213 AINNIKLE
+213 AINNITFE

-226 FDRDFYAEWDYQNNT
+226 FDRDLYTEWDYQNNT

-251 FSPKT
+251 FPQKM
-256 LIAANGTSECFEYV
+256 LIAANGTSEYFEYV

-294 DDGNWK
+294 DAGNWK

-320 NRFGI
+320 NRFGV
-325 AYVVPED
+325 AYVVPVD
-332 SHGMTV
+332 KNGMTV
-338 TERYDADYSTK
+338 TERFSDNACTVSD
-349 NESGLFYYEYD
+349 ESGLFYYEYD

-425 GKVTDEELREHPS
+425 GKVTDEELRDHPS

-444 YALVHV
+444 YALMHV

-511 GDIMKVVSDTTAEK
+511 GDIMKVVSVTTAEK
-525 ATDGA
+525 ATDGE

-543 SGTFITAKYRDKTV
+543 KGTFITAKDGDKTV
-557 DEDKTVFLVKYKD
+557 YLVKYKD

-580 ITEKASNR
+580 ITEKASNG
-588 VVVELAKKTIGEL
+588 VVVALSEKTIGEL
-601 QTVGIDDLI
+601 QTAGIDDLV
-610 NTARLS
+610 NAARLS
-616 DVMDIDGD
+616 DVMDVDGD
-624 VFVSG
+624 VFV
-629 DDFLSI
+629 
-635 PKEFVLDVDAKNE
+635 LDSTADAKFILDEDANNE
-648 NGFFRLAAK
+648 NGFFRLAAA
-657 GEKAEYK
+657 GETAEYK

-690 DAVVNS
+690 DDVVNS

-703 KVKERYKLRVATA
+703 EVKERYKLKVATA
-716 ADTGRKK
+716 ADIGNTSVRK
-723 YISLTDVYVDP
+723 YISLADVYAAP
-734 VYEATEYAGTFNV
+734 EYAGTFNV
-747 GYVDTDPDTDIKFV
+747 GYVETAPDTDIKFV
-761 RARGTIEAGVTQY
+761 RATGTIAASVTQY

-820 VKATGFDA
+820 VKAADFDA
-828 AVATSYD
+828 AVALSYA

-864 YLDKEQDGTPV
+864 YLDQEQDGTPV

-889 VAEANGAYFKY
+889 VEEADGAYFKY

-918 TATVY
+918 TAAEY
-923 YACIYNG
+923 YACIYDG

-969 DKNSVLYGL
+969 DTNSILYGL

-1005 GNLGL
+1005 GNLGMS
-1010 KETDDE
+1010 E
-1016 LKKKVYYNG
+1016 
-1025 ATIEVGDMKAVEF
+1025 ATLD
-1038 LIFAIKALPTL
+1038 AIKDANGGKDLTASEFFKGLNARFVDGKLEIYFKFK

>member
-12 ILGLVVG
+12 ILGIVVG

-98 NSLEITVDDKSREML
+98 NSLEITVDDKSRETL
-113 DAMKVADVF
+113 GALKVADVF
-122 KDNNLKVVL
+122 KDDNLKVVL

-142 ADIDTTSG
+142 TGIDTTTG

-173 KSLEINEMTIAEMQY
+173 KSLELNEMTIAEMQY

-213 AINNIKLE
+213 AINNIKFE

-226 FDRDFYAEWDYQNNT
+226 FDRDLYTEWDYQNNT

-251 FSPKT
+251 FPQKT
-256 LIAANGTSECFEYV
+256 LIAANGTSEYFEYV

-294 DDGNWK
+294 DAGNWK

-365 EAGVE
+365 EAGIE

-425 GKVTDEELREHPS
+425 GKVTDEELTEYSS
-438 TDSLAR
+438 TDSLVR
-444 YALVHV
+444 YALMHV

-511 GDIMKVVSDTTAEK
+511 GDIMKVVSVTTAEK
-525 ATDGA
+525 ATDGE

-543 SGTFITAKYRDKTV
+543 KGTFITAKDGDKTV
-557 DEDKTVFLVKYKD
+557 YLVKYKD
-570 GLTGFGDRYN
+570 GLAGFGDRYN
-580 ITEKASNR
+580 IREKASNG
-588 VVVELAKKTIGEL
+588 VVVALSEKTIGEL
-601 QTVGIDDLI
+601 QIAGIDDLV
-610 NTARLS
+610 NAARLS
-616 DVMDIDGD
+616 DVMDVDGD
-624 VFVSG
+624 VFV
-629 DDFLSI
+629 
-635 PKEFVLDVDAKNE
+635 LDSTADAKFILDLDAHGE
-648 NGFFRLAAK
+648 NGFFRLAAA
-657 GEKAEYK
+657 GETAEYK

-690 DAVVNS
+690 DDVVNS

-703 KVKERYKLRVATA
+703 KVKERYKLKVATA
-716 ADTGRKK
+716 ADIGNTSVRK
-723 YISLTDVYVDP
+723 YISLADVYVAP
-734 VYEATEYAGTFNV
+734 EYAGTFNV
-747 GYVDTDPDTDIKFV
+747 GYVETDPATDIKFV

-820 VKATGFDA
+820 VKAADFDA
-828 AVATSYD
+828 AVALSHD

-864 YLDKEQDGTPV
+864 LLSSGYYKPTARFDKTGGSYTSSPDGEWFQIDTEWH
-875 NDHIKFGTLYNEHG
+875 NMN
-889 VAEANGAYFKY
+889 
-900 NGNLYKLSDYKRY
+900 DYKRF

-918 TATVY
+918 TAAEY
-923 YACIYNG
+923 YACIYDG

-969 DKNSVLYGL
+969 DTNSILYGL

-1000 DLNKW
+1000 ELNTW

-1010 KETDDE
+1010 TEEE
-1016 LKKKVYYNG
+1016 LNKTVKGTTKK
-1025 ATIEVGDMKAVEF
+1025 VGDMKAAEF
-1038 LIFAIKALPTL
+1038 LKLAIQFATNP

>member
-41 DVENYT
+41 DVEKYT

-98 NSLEITVDDKSREML
+98 NSLEITVDDKSRETL
-113 DAMKVADVF
+113 GALKVADVF
-122 KDNNLKVVL
+122 KDDNLKVVL

-142 ADIDTTSG
+142 TGIDTTTG

-213 AINNIKLE
+213 AINNIKFE

-226 FDRDFYAEWDYQNNT
+226 FDRDLYTEWDYQNNT

-251 FSPKT
+251 FPQKT
-256 LIAANGTSECFEYV
+256 LIAANGTSEYFEYV

-294 DDGNWK
+294 DAGNWK

-408 ADYFEAEPWKT
+408 ADYFAAEPWKT

-425 GKVTDEELREHPS
+425 GKVTDEELQEHPS
-438 TDSLAR
+438 TDSLVR
-444 YALVHV
+444 YALMHV

-511 GDIMKVVSDTTAEK
+511 GDIMKVVSVTTAEK

-543 SGTFITAKYRDKTV
+543 KGTFITAKDGDKTV
-557 DEDKTVFLVKYKD
+557 YLVKYKD
-570 GLTGFGDRYN
+570 GLAGFGDRYN
-580 ITEKASNR
+580 ITEKASNG
-588 VVVELAKKTIGEL
+588 VVVALADKTIGEL
-601 QTVGIDDLI
+601 QTAGIDDLV
-610 NTARLS
+610 NAARLS
-616 DVMDIDGD
+616 DVMDVDGD
-624 VFVSG
+624 VFV
-629 DDFLSI
+629 
-635 PKEFVLDVDAKNE
+635 LDSTADAKFILDEDANNE
-648 NGFFRLAAK
+648 NGFFRLAAA
-657 GEKAEYK
+657 GETAEYK

-690 DAVVNS
+690 DNVVNS

-716 ADTGRKK
+716 ADIGNTSVRK
-723 YISLTDVYVDP
+723 YISLADVYAAP
-734 VYEATEYAGTFNV
+734 AEYAGTFNV
-747 GYVDTDPDTDIKFV
+747 GYVETDPDTDIKFV
-761 RARGTIEAGVTQY
+761 RARGTIEASVTQY

-805 GATLSDVLEIDGKVY
+805 RATLSDVLEIDGKVY
-820 VKATGFDA
+820 VKATDFDA
-828 AVATSYD
+828 AVATSYE

-864 YLDKEQDGTPV
+864 LLSSGYYKPTARFDKTGGSYTSSPDGEWFQ
-875 NDHIKFGTLYNEHG
+875 IGTEWHNM
-889 VAEANGAYFKY
+889 N
-900 NGNLYKLSDYKRY
+900 DYKRF

-918 TATVY
+918 TASGY
-923 YACIYNG
+923 YACIYDG

-969 DKNSVLYGL
+969 DKNSILYGL

-1025 ATIEVGDMKAVEF
+1025 ATIEVGNMKAVEF
-1038 LIFAIKALPTL
+1038 LILAIKALPPTL

>member
-12 ILGLVVG
+12 ILGIVVG

-98 NSLEITVDDKSREML
+98 NSLEITVDDKSRETL
-113 DAMKVADVF
+113 GALKVADVF
-122 KDNNLKVVL
+122 KDDNLKVVL

-142 ADIDTTSG
+142 TGIDTTTG

-213 AINNIKLE
+213 AINNIKFE

-226 FDRDFYAEWDYQNNT
+226 FDRDLYTEWDYQNNT

-251 FSPKT
+251 FPQKT
-256 LIAANGTSECFEYV
+256 LIAANGTSEYFEYV

-294 DDGNWK
+294 DAGNWK

-425 GKVTDEELREHPS
+425 GKVTDEELQEHPS

-444 YALVHV
+444 YALMHV

-511 GDIMKVVSDTTAEK
+511 GDIMKVVSVTTAEK
-525 ATDGA
+525 ATDGE

-543 SGTFITAKYRDKTV
+543 KGTFITAKDGDKTV
-557 DEDKTVFLVKYKD
+557 YLVKYKD
-570 GLTGFGDRYN
+570 GLAGFGDRYN
-580 ITEKASNR
+580 ITEKASNG
-588 VVVELAKKTIGEL
+588 VVVALADKTIGEL
-601 QTVGIDDLI
+601 QTAGIDDLV

-616 DVMDIDGD
+616 DVMDVDGD
-624 VFVSG
+624 VFV
-629 DDFLSI
+629 
-635 PKEFVLDVDAKNE
+635 LDSTADAKFILDEDAHGE
-648 NGFFRLAAK
+648 NGFFRLAAA
-657 GEKAEYK
+657 GETAEYK

-690 DAVVNS
+690 DDVVNS

-703 KVKERYKLRVATA
+703 EVKERYKLKVATA
-716 ADTGRKK
+716 ADIGNTSVRK
-723 YISLTDVYVDP
+723 YISLADVYAAP
-734 VYEATEYAGTFNV
+734 EYAGTFNV
-747 GYVDTDPDTDIKFV
+747 GYVETDPDTDIKFV
-761 RARGTIEAGVTQY
+761 RATGTIAAGVTQY

-820 VKATGFDA
+820 VKATDFDA
-828 AVATSYD
+828 AVALSHD

-889 VAEANGAYFKY
+889 VEETDGAYFKY

-918 TATVY
+918 TATEY
-923 YACIYNG
+923 YACIYDG

-969 DKNSVLYGL
+969 DTNSILYGL

-1000 DLNKW
+1000 ELNAW
-1005 GNLGL
+1005 GNLGMS
-1010 KETDDE
+1010 ETTLD
-1016 LKKKVYYNG
+1016 
-1025 ATIEVGDMKAVEF
+1025 
-1038 LIFAIKALPTL
+1038 AIKVANGGEDLTASEFFKGLNARFVDGKLEIYFKFE

>member
-98 NSLEITVDDKSREML
+98 NSLEITVDDKSRETL
-113 DAMKVADVF
+113 GALKVADVF
-122 KDNNLKVVL
+122 KDDNLKVVL

-142 ADIDTTSG
+142 TGIDTTTG

-173 KSLEINEMTIAEMQY
+173 KSLELNEMTIAEMQY

-213 AINNIKLE
+213 AINDIKFE

-226 FDRDFYAEWDYQNNT
+226 FDRDLYTEWDYQNNT

-251 FSPKT
+251 FAQKT
-256 LIAANGTSECFEYV
+256 LIAANGTSEYFEYV
-270 SNDKKVSGETYYL
+270 PNDKKVSGETYYL

-294 DDGNWK
+294 NDGNWK

-365 EAGVE
+365 ETGIE

-425 GKVTDEELREHPS
+425 GKVTDEELTEYSS

-444 YALVHV
+444 YALMHV

-511 GDIMKVVSDTTAEK
+511 GDIMKVVSVTTAEK

-530 YIALPALSAGKEY
+530 YIALPALPAGKYE
-543 SGTFITAKYRDKTV
+543 GTFITAKDGDKTV
-557 DEDKTVFLVKYKD
+557 YLVKYKD
-570 GLTGFGDRYN
+570 GLAFTGYRYN
-580 ITEKASNR
+580 ITEKASNG
-588 VVVELAKKTIGEL
+588 VVVALSEKTIGEL
-601 QTVGIDDLI
+601 QTAGIDDLV
-610 NTARLS
+610 NAARLS
-616 DVMDIDGD
+616 DVMDVDGD
-624 VFVSG
+624 VFV
-629 DDFLSI
+629 
-635 PKEFVLDVDAKNE
+635 LDSTADAKFILDLDAHGE
-648 NGFFRLAAK
+648 NGFFRLAAA
-657 GEKAEYK
+657 GETAEYK

-690 DAVVNS
+690 DDVVNS

-703 KVKERYKLRVATA
+703 EVKERYKLKVATA
-716 ADTGRKK
+716 TEIGDTNVRK
-723 YISLTDVYVDP
+723 YISLTDVYA
-734 VYEATEYAGTFNV
+734 ATDYAGTFNV
-747 GYVDTDPDTDIKFV
+747 GYVETDPDTDIKFV
-761 RARGTIEAGVTQY
+761 RATGTISEGVTQY

-805 GATLSDVLEIDGKVY
+805 NAKLSDVLEIDGKVY
-820 VKATGFDA
+820 VKATDFDE
-828 AVATSYD
+828 AVAISHD

-864 YLDKEQDGTPV
+864 RLSSG
-875 NDHIKFGTLYNEHG
+875 
-889 VAEANGAYFKY
+889 YFKPTSRFNKIGESY
-900 NGNLYKLSDYKRY
+900 TSSPDGEWFQIGTEWHNMNDYKRY

-918 TATVY
+918 NEEY
-923 YACIYNG
+923 YACIYDG

-969 DKNSVLYGL
+969 DENSVLYGL

-989 VSDKIKVATLR
+989 VSDKIKDATLR
-1000 DLNKW
+1000 ELNTW
-1005 GNLGL
+1005 GNLGMS
-1010 KETDDE
+1010 E
-1016 LKKKVYYNG
+1016 
-1025 ATIEVGDMKAVEF
+1025 ATLD
-1038 LIFAIKALPTL
+1038 AIKVANGGEDLTASEFFKGLNVRFVDGKLEIYFKFE

>member
-41 DVENYT
+41 DVEKYT

-98 NSLEITVDDKSREML
+98 NSLEITVDDKSRETL
-113 DAMKVADVF
+113 GALKVADVF
-122 KDNNLKVVL
+122 KGDNLKVVL

-142 ADIDTTSG
+142 TGIDTTSG

-213 AINNIKLE
+213 AINNIKFE

-251 FSPKT
+251 FPQKT
-256 LIAANGTSECFEYV
+256 LIAANGTSEYFEYV

-511 GDIMKVVSDTTAEK
+511 GDIMKVVSVTTAEK

-543 SGTFITAKYRDKTV
+543 KGTFITAKDGDKTV
-557 DEDKTVFLVKYKD
+557 YLVKYKD
-570 GLTGFGDRYN
+570 GLAADFGDRYN
-580 ITEKASNR
+580 IKEKASNG
-588 VVVELAKKTIGEL
+588 VVVALADKTIGEL
-601 QTVGIDDLI
+601 QTAGIDDLV
-610 NTARLS
+610 NAARLS
-616 DVMDIDGD
+616 DVMDVDGD
-624 VFVSG
+624 VFV
-629 DDFLSI
+629 
-635 PKEFVLDVDAKNE
+635 LDSTADAKFILDEDAHGE
-648 NGFFRLAAK
+648 NGFFRLAAA
-657 GEKAEYK
+657 GETAEYK

-690 DAVVNS
+690 DDVVNS

-703 KVKERYKLRVATA
+703 EVKERYKLRVATA
-716 ADTGRKK
+716 TEIDNTSVRK
-723 YISLTDVYVDP
+723 YISLAD
-734 VYEATEYAGTFNV
+734 VYEAPEYAGTFNV
-747 GYVDTDPDTDIKFV
+747 GYVESDPATDIKFV
-761 RARGTIEAGVTQY
+761 RARGTIATSVTQY

-805 GATLSDVLEIDGKVY
+805 NATLSDVLEIDGKVY
-820 VKATGFDA
+820 VKAADFDA
-828 AVATSYD
+828 AVALSNA

-875 NDHIKFGTLYNEHG
+875 GDHIKFGTRYNEHG
-889 VAEANGAYFKY
+889 VEEADGAYFKY

-918 TATVY
+918 TATEY
-923 YACIYNG
+923 YACIYDG

-942 TVKDLADS
+942 TVQDLADG

-969 DKNSVLYGL
+969 DKNSILYGL

-1000 DLNKW
+1000 ELNAW
-1005 GNLGL
+1005 GNLGMS
-1010 KETDDE
+1010 E
-1016 LKKKVYYNG
+1016 
-1025 ATIEVGDMKAVEF
+1025 ATLD
-1038 LIFAIKALPTL
+1038 AIKAANGGKDLTASEFFKGLNARFVDGKLEIYFKFE

>member
-98 NSLEITVDDKSREML
+98 NSLEITVDDKSRETL
-113 DAMKVADVF
+113 GAMKVADVF

-142 ADIDTTSG
+142 TGIDTTSG

-213 AINNIKLE
+213 AINDIKFE

-251 FSPKT
+251 FPQKT
-256 LIAANGTSECFEYV
+256 LIAANGTSEYFEYV
-270 SNDKKVSGETYYL
+270 PNDKKVSGETYYL
-283 LDADAGTIKVS
+283 LDADAGTIKAS
-294 DDGNWK
+294 GDGNWK

-320 NRFGI
+320 NRFGNT
-325 AYVVPED
+325 YVVPED

-408 ADYFEAEPWKT
+408 ADYFETEPWKT

-511 GDIMKVVSDTTAEK
+511 GDIMKVVSVTTAEK

-543 SGTFITAKYRDKTV
+543 KGTFITAKDGDKTV
-557 DEDKTVFLVKYKD
+557 YLVKYKD

-580 ITEKASNR
+580 ITEKASNG
-588 VVVELAKKTIGEL
+588 VVVALADKTIGEL
-601 QTVGIDDLI
+601 QTAGIDDL
-610 NTARLS
+610 
-616 DVMDIDGD
+616 
-624 VFVSG
+624 
-629 DDFLSI
+629 
-635 PKEFVLDVDAKNE
+635 
-648 NGFFRLAAK
+648 
-657 GEKAEYK
+657 
-664 RVYEGDGNAVV
+664 
-675 KKLSTIGVNNIAARM
+675 VNAAR
-690 DAVVNS
+690 
-696 TLLKEVV
+696 
-703 KVKERYKLRVATA
+703 
-716 ADTGRKK
+716 
-723 YISLTDVYVDP
+723 
-734 VYEATEYAGTFNV
+734 
-747 GYVDTDPDTDIKFV
+747 
-761 RARGTIEAGVTQY
+761 
-774 VIVDKASSG
+774 
-783 VLVGLQDKTIGTLST
+783 
-798 GVDEVVN
+798 
-805 GATLSDVLEIDGKVY
+805 LSDVLEIDGKVY
-820 VKATGFDA
+820 VKAADFDA
-828 AVATSYD
+828 AVATSYE

-841 AYYKDGNLFLEA
+841 AYYKAGNLFLEA

-889 VAEANGAYFKY
+889 VAETDGAYFKY

-918 TATVY
+918 TATEY
-923 YACIYNG
+923 YACIYEG

-969 DKNSVLYGL
+969 DTNSVLYGL

-989 VSDKIKVATLR
+989 VTDKIKDATLR
-1000 DLNKW
+1000 ELNAW

-1010 KETDDE
+1010 TEEE
-1016 LKKKVYYNG
+1016 LNKTVKVTG
-1025 ATIEVGDMKAVEF
+1025 EKVGEMKAADF
-1038 LIFAIKALPTL
+1038 IRIAIRLATE

>member
-12 ILGLVVG
+12 ILGIVVG

-98 NSLEITVDDKSREML
+98 NSLEITVDDKSRETL
-113 DAMKVADVF
+113 GALKVADVF
-122 KDNNLKVVL
+122 KDDNLKVVL

-142 ADIDTTSG
+142 TGIDTNTG

-173 KSLEINEMTIAEMQY
+173 KSLELNEMTIAEMQY

-213 AINNIKLE
+213 AINNIKFE

-226 FDRDFYAEWDYQNNT
+226 FDRDLYTEWDYQNNT

-251 FSPKT
+251 FPQKT
-256 LIAANGTSECFEYV
+256 LIAANGTSEYFEYV

-294 DDGNWK
+294 DAGNWK

-320 NRFGI
+320 NRFGV
-325 AYVVPED
+325 AYVVPVD
-332 SHGMTV
+332 KNGMTV
-338 TERYDADYSTK
+338 TERFSDNACTVSD
-349 NESGLFYYEYD
+349 ESGLFYYEYD

-425 GKVTDEELREHPS
+425 GKVTDEELTEYSS
-438 TDSLAR
+438 TDSLVR
-444 YALVHV
+444 YALMHV

-484 DDSADILKKLKD
+484 DASADILKKLKD

-511 GDIMKVVSDTTAEK
+511 GDIMKVVSVTTAEK
-525 ATDGA
+525 ATDGE

-543 SGTFITAKYRDKTV
+543 KGTFITAKEGDKTV
-557 DEDKTVFLVKYKD
+557 YLVKYKD
-570 GLTGFGDRYN
+570 GLAGFGDRYN
-580 ITEKASNR
+580 ITEKASNG
-588 VVVELAKKTIGEL
+588 VVVALSEKTIGEL
-601 QTVGIDDLI
+601 QTAGIDDLI

-616 DVMDIDGD
+616 DVMDVDGD
-624 VFVSG
+624 VFV
-629 DDFLSI
+629 
-635 PKEFVLDVDAKNE
+635 LDSTADAKFILDEDANNE
-648 NGFFRLAAK
+648 NGFFRLAAA
-657 GEKAEYK
+657 GETAEYK

-690 DAVVNS
+690 DDVVNS

-703 KVKERYKLRVATA
+703 EVKERYKLKVATA
-716 ADTGRKK
+716 ADIGNTSVRK
-723 YISLTDVYVDP
+723 YISLADVYAAP
-734 VYEATEYAGTFNV
+734 EYAGTFNV
-747 GYVDTDPDTDIKFV
+747 GYVETDPDTDIKFV
-761 RARGTIEAGVTQY
+761 RARGTIAAGVTQY

-805 GATLSDVLEIDGKVY
+805 RATLSDVLEIDGKVY
-820 VKATGFDA
+820 VKAADFDA
-828 AVATSYD
+828 AVATSHD

-864 YLDKEQDGTPV
+864 LLSSGYYKPTARFDKTGESYTSSSDGEWFQ
-875 NDHIKFGTLYNEHG
+875 IGTEWHNM
-889 VAEANGAYFKY
+889 N
-900 NGNLYKLSDYKRY
+900 DYKRF

-918 TATVY
+918 TAAEY
-923 YACIYNG
+923 YACIYDG

-969 DKNSVLYGL
+969 DKNSILYGL

-1000 DLNKW
+1000 ELNAW
-1005 GNLGL
+1005 GNLGMS
-1010 KETDDE
+1010 E
-1016 LKKKVYYNG
+1016 
-1025 ATIEVGDMKAVEF
+1025 ATLD
-1038 LIFAIKALPTL
+1038 AIKTANGGKDLTASEFFKGLKVGVDATGKPIIYFSLS

>member
-81 VSDAKRI
+81 VSDVKRI

-98 NSLEITVDDKSREML
+98 NSLEITVDDKSRETL
-113 DAMKVADVF
+113 GALKVADVF
-122 KDNNLKVVL
+122 KDDNLKVVL

-142 ADIDTTSG
+142 TGIDTTTG

-173 KSLEINEMTIAEMQY
+173 KSLELNEMTIAEMQY

-213 AINNIKLE
+213 AINNIKFE

-226 FDRDFYAEWDYQNNT
+226 FDRDLYTEWDYQNNT

-251 FSPKT
+251 FPQKT
-256 LIAANGTSECFEYV
+256 LIAANGTSEYFEYV

-349 NESGLFYYEYD
+349 NESGMFYYEYD

-425 GKVTDEELREHPS
+425 GKVTDEELQEHPS

-444 YALVHV
+444 YALMHV

-457 KALADETLNTL
+457 KTLADETLNTL

-511 GDIMKVVSDTTAEK
+511 GDIMKVVSVTTAEK

-543 SGTFITAKYRDKTV
+543 KGTFITAKEGDKTV
-557 DEDKTVFLVKYKD
+557 YLVKYKD
-570 GLTGFGDRYN
+570 GLAGFGDRYN
-580 ITEKASNR
+580 ITEKASNG
-588 VVVELAKKTIGEL
+588 VVVALADKTIGEL
-601 QTVGIDDLI
+601 QTAGIDDLI

-616 DVMDIDGD
+616 DVMDVDGD
-624 VFVSG
+624 VFV
-629 DDFLSI
+629 
-635 PKEFVLDVDAKNE
+635 LDSTADAKFILDEDANNE
-648 NGFFRLAAK
+648 NGFFRLAAA
-657 GEKAEYK
+657 GETAEYK

-690 DAVVNS
+690 DDVVNS

-703 KVKERYKLRVATA
+703 EVKERYKLKVATA
-716 ADTGRKK
+716 ADIGNTSVRK
-723 YISLTDVYVDP
+723 YISLADVYAAPD
-734 VYEATEYAGTFNV
+734 YAGTFNV
-747 GYVDTDPDTDIKFV
+747 GYVETDPDTDIKFV
-761 RARGTIEAGVTQY
+761 RARGTIEASVTQY

-820 VKATGFDA
+820 VKAADFDA
-828 AVATSYD
+828 AVALSYA

-864 YLDKEQDGTPV
+864 LLSSGYYKPTARFDKTGGSYTSSPDGEWFQ
-875 NDHIKFGTLYNEHG
+875 IGTEWHNM
-889 VAEANGAYFKY
+889 N
-900 NGNLYKLSDYKRY
+900 DYKRY

-918 TATVY
+918 TAAEY
-923 YACIYNG
+923 YACIYEG

-942 TVKDLADS
+942 TVQDLADS

-969 DKNSVLYGL
+969 DKNSILYGL

-1000 DLNKW
+1000 ELNTW

-1010 KETDDE
+1010 TEEELNKTVIGKEIT
-1016 LKKKVYYNG
+1016 
-1025 ATIEVGDMKAVEF
+1025 VGEMKAAEF
-1038 LIFAIKALPTL
+1038 LKLAIQFATNP

>member
-98 NSLEITVDDKSREML
+98 NSLEITVDDKSRETL
-113 DAMKVADVF
+113 GALKVADVF
-122 KDNNLKVVL
+122 KDDNLKVVL

-142 ADIDTTSG
+142 TGIDTTTG

-213 AINNIKLE
+213 AINNIKFE

-226 FDRDFYAEWDYQNNT
+226 FDRDLYTEWDYQNNT

-251 FSPKT
+251 FPQKT
-256 LIAANGTSECFEYV
+256 LIAANGTSEYFEYV

-294 DDGNWK
+294 DAGNWK

-425 GKVTDEELREHPS
+425 GKVTDEELQEHPS

-444 YALVHV
+444 YALMHV

-511 GDIMKVVSDTTAEK
+511 GDIMKVVSVTTAEK

-530 YIALPALSAGKEY
+530 YIALPALPAGKEY
-543 SGTFITAKYRDKTV
+543 KDTFITAKDGDKTV
-557 DEDKTVFLVKYKD
+557 YLVKYKD
-570 GLTGFGDRYN
+570 GLAFTGDRYN
-580 ITEKASNR
+580 ITEKASNG
-588 VVVELAKKTIGEL
+588 VVVALADKTIGEL
-601 QTVGIDDLI
+601 QTAGIDDLV
-610 NTARLS
+610 NAARLS
-616 DVMDIDGD
+616 SVMDIDGD
-624 VFVSG
+624 VFV
-629 DDFLSI
+629 
-635 PKEFVLDVDAKNE
+635 LDSTADAKFILDEDAHGE
-648 NGFFRLAAK
+648 NGFFRLAAA
-657 GEKAEYK
+657 GETAEYK

-675 KKLSTIGVNNIAARM
+675 KKLSTIGINNIAARM
-690 DAVVNS
+690 DDVVNS

-703 KVKERYKLRVATA
+703 EVKERYKLKVATA
-716 ADTGRKK
+716 ADIGNTSVRK
-723 YISLTDVYVDP
+723 YISLADVYAAP
-734 VYEATEYAGTFNV
+734 EYAGTFNV
-747 GYVDTDPDTDIKFV
+747 GYVETDPDTDIKFV
-761 RARGTIEAGVTQY
+761 RARGTIAAGVTQY

-820 VKATGFDA
+820 VKATDFDA
-828 AVATSYD
+828 AVALSHD

-841 AYYKDGNLFLEA
+841 AYYMDGNLFLEA

-864 YLDKEQDGTPV
+864 LLSSGYYKPTARFDKTGGSYTSSPDGEWFQ
-875 NDHIKFGTLYNEHG
+875 IGTEWHNM
-889 VAEANGAYFKY
+889 N
-900 NGNLYKLSDYKRY
+900 DYKRF

-918 TATVY
+918 TATEY
-923 YACIYNG
+923 YACIYDG

-969 DKNSVLYGL
+969 DTNSILYGL

-1000 DLNKW
+1000 ELNTW
-1005 GNLGL
+1005 GNLGMS
-1010 KETDDE
+1010 E
-1016 LKKKVYYNG
+1016 
-1025 ATIEVGDMKAVEF
+1025 ATLD
-1038 LIFAIKALPTL
+1038 AIKVANGGEDLTASEFFKGLNARFVDGKLEIYFKFE

>member
-26 IAGVVYYAVAAVSVN
+26 IAGVVYYAVAAVSIN
-41 DVENYT
+41 DVEKYT

-98 NSLEITVDDKSREML
+98 NSLEITVDDKSRETL
-113 DAMKVADVF
+113 GALKVADVF
-122 KDNNLKVVL
+122 KDDNLKVVL

-142 ADIDTTSG
+142 TGIDTTTG

-173 KSLEINEMTIAEMQY
+173 KSLELNEMTIAEMQY

-213 AINNIKLE
+213 AINNIKFE

-226 FDRDFYAEWDYQNNT
+226 FDRDFYAEWDNT
-241 AVLYRRSRAQ
+241 GAVLYKKESGGEIKLKQ
-251 FSPKT
+251 
-256 LIAANGTSECFEYV
+256 LIEADGTSEFFKFVNTEAK
-270 SNDKKVSGETYYL
+270 DPAKTYYKL
-283 LDADAGTIKVS
+283 NREEGTIKVS
-294 DDGNWK
+294 DDGNWELIK
-300 LKAGAELPYFKNRYD
+300 ELPDFNNRYD
-315 KSGNQ
+315 ISGKR
-320 NRFGI
+320 NRFGL
-325 AYVVPED
+325 AYVVLVDDNQIKITKRYADRDCTVENED
-332 SHGMTV
+332 GMYYFKYTKDAAG
-338 TERYDADYSTK
+338 TNYRY
-349 NESGLFYYEYD
+349 
-360 FVTAT
+360 
-365 EAGVE
+365 
-370 YFYRVGAAVR
+370 GAAIR
-380 TKIQDATGTEP
+380 TKIEGTDP
-391 AKYAEIIEWRG
+391 AQYKEVIEWRG
-402 YVETTK
+402 YVEATDGFVNTTP
-408 ADYFEAEPWKT
+408 ET
-419 YGYSRD
+419 YGYSSPAQYE
-425 GKVTDEELREHPS
+425 KEELVKQETP
-438 TDSLAR
+438 DLIIC
-444 YALVHV
+444 ALVHV

-511 GDIMKVVSDTTAEK
+511 GDIMKVVSVTTAEK

-530 YIALPALSAGKEY
+530 YIALPALSVGKEY
-543 SGTFITAKYRDKTV
+543 KGTFITAKDGDKDV
-557 DEDKTVFLVKYKD
+557 YLVKYKD
-570 GLTGFGDRYN
+570 GLVGFGDRYN
-580 ITEKASNR
+580 IREKASNG
-588 VVVELAKKTIGEL
+588 VVVALADKTIGEL
-601 QTVGIDDLI
+601 QTAGIDDLI
-610 NTARLS
+610 NTALLS
-616 DVMDIDGD
+616 GVMDIDGD
-624 VFVSG
+624 VFVS
-629 DDFLSI
+629 DSTA
-635 PKEFVLDVDAKNE
+635 DAKFILDEDAHGE
-648 NGFFRLAAK
+648 NGFFRLAAA
-657 GEKAEYK
+657 GETAEYK

-690 DAVVNS
+690 DDVVNS

-703 KVKERYKLRVATA
+703 EVKERYKLKVATA
-716 ADTGRKK
+716 TEIGDTSVRK
-723 YISLTDVYVDP
+723 YISLADVSAATD
-734 VYEATEYAGTFNV
+734 YAGTFNV
-747 GYVDTDPDTDIKFV
+747 GYVETDPDTDIKFV
-761 RARGTIEAGVTQY
+761 RATGTISEGVTQY

-805 GATLSDVLEIDGKVY
+805 NAKLSDVLEIDGKVY
-820 VKATGFDA
+820 VKATDFDE
-828 AVATSYD
+828 AVAISHD
-835 KIGQHV
+835 KIGQSV

-864 YLDKEQDGTPV
+864 RLSSGYDKPTARFDKTGESYTSSPDGEWFQ
-875 NDHIKFGTLYNEHG
+875 IGTEWHNM
-889 VAEANGAYFKY
+889 N
-900 NGNLYKLSDYKRY
+900 DYKRY

-918 TATVY
+918 NEEY
-923 YACIYNG
+923 YACIYDG

-969 DKNSVLYGL
+969 DKNSILYGL

-989 VSDKIKVATLR
+989 VSDKIKDATLR
-1000 DLNKW
+1000 ELNTW
-1005 GNLGL
+1005 GNLGMS
-1010 KETDDE
+1010 E
-1016 LKKKVYYNG
+1016 
-1025 ATIEVGDMKAVEF
+1025 ATLD
-1038 LIFAIKALPTL
+1038 AIKVANGGEDLTASEFFKGLNVRFVDGKLEIYFKFE

>member
-98 NSLEITVDDKSREML
+98 NSLEITVDDKSRETL
-113 DAMKVADVF
+113 GAMKVADVF

-142 ADIDTTSG
+142 TGIDTTTG

-213 AINNIKLE
+213 AINNIKFE

-226 FDRDFYAEWDYQNNT
+226 FDRDFYAEWDNT
-241 AVLYRRSRAQ
+241 GAVLYKKESGGEIKLKQ
-251 FSPKT
+251 
-256 LIAANGTSECFEYV
+256 LIEADGTSEFFKFVNTEAK
-270 SNDKKVSGETYYL
+270 DPAKTYYKL
-283 LDADAGTIKVS
+283 NREEGTIKVS
-294 DDGNWK
+294 DDGNWELIK
-300 LKAGAELPYFKNRYD
+300 ELPDFNNRYD
-315 KSGNQ
+315 ISGKR
-320 NRFGI
+320 NRFGL
-325 AYVVPED
+325 AYVVLVDDNQIKITKRYADRDCTVENED
-332 SHGMTV
+332 GMYYFKYTKDAAG
-338 TERYDADYSTK
+338 TNYRY
-349 NESGLFYYEYD
+349 
-360 FVTAT
+360 
-365 EAGVE
+365 
-370 YFYRVGAAVR
+370 GAAIR
-380 TKIQDATGTEP
+380 TKIEGTDP
-391 AKYAEIIEWRG
+391 AQYKEVIEWRG
-402 YVETTK
+402 YVETTDGF
-408 ADYFEAEPWKT
+408 ANTTPET
-419 YGYSRD
+419 YGYSSPAQYE
-425 GKVTDEELREHPS
+425 KEELVKQENP
-438 TDSLAR
+438 DLIIC
-444 YALVHV
+444 ALVHV

-511 GDIMKVVSDTTAEK
+511 GDIMKVVSVTTAKK
-525 ATDGA
+525 ATEGA
-530 YIALPALSAGKEY
+530 YIALPAGKEY
-543 SGTFITAKYRDKTV
+543 KGTFIDALSPKEGNK
-557 DEDKTVFLVKYKD
+557 KVFLVKYKK
-570 GLTGFGDRYN
+570 GLAFTGDRYN
-580 ITEKASNR
+580 IIEKASNG
-588 VVVELAKKTIGEL
+588 VVVALADKTIGEL
-601 QTVGIDDLI
+601 QTAGIDDLI
-610 NTARLS
+610 NAARLS

-624 VFVSG
+624 VFV
-629 DDFLSI
+629 
-635 PKEFVLDVDAKNE
+635 LDSTADAKFILDEDAHGE

-690 DAVVNS
+690 DDVVNN

-703 KVKERYKLRVATA
+703 KVKERYKLSVATEA
-716 ADTGRKK
+716 EIDNTSVKK
-723 YISLTDVYVDP
+723 YISLADVYSAP
-734 VYEATEYAGTFNV
+734 VASEYAGTFNV
-747 GYVDTDPDTDIKFV
+747 GYVETDPDTDIKFV
-761 RARGTIEAGVTQY
+761 RARGTIATGVTQY

-820 VKATGFDA
+820 VKATDFDA
-828 AVATSYD
+828 AVATSYE

-889 VAEANGAYFKY
+889 VAETNGAYFKY

-918 TATVY
+918 TATEY

-989 VSDKIKVATLR
+989 VSDKIKKATLR
-1000 DLNKW
+1000 ELNAW

-1010 KETDDE
+1010 TEEE
-1016 LKKKVYYNG
+1016 LNKTVRG
-1025 ATIEVGDMKAVEF
+1025 TTIKVGDMKAAEF
-1038 LIFAIKALPTL
+1038 LKLAIQFATNP

>member
-98 NSLEITVDDKSREML
+98 NSLEITVDEKSRETL
-113 DAMKVADVF
+113 GAMKVADVF
-122 KDNNLKVVL
+122 KGDNLKVVL

-142 ADIDTTSG
+142 TGIDTTSG

-213 AINNIKLE
+213 AINNIKFE

-226 FDRDFYAEWDYQNNT
+226 FDRDFYAEWNNT
-241 AVLYRRSRAQ
+241 GAVLYKKESGGEIKLKQ
-251 FSPKT
+251 
-256 LIAANGTSECFEYV
+256 LIEADGTSEFFKFVNTEAK
-270 SNDKKVSGETYYL
+270 DPAKTYYKL
-283 LDADAGTIKVS
+283 NREEGTIKVS
-294 DDGNWK
+294 DDGNWELIK
-300 LKAGAELPYFKNRYD
+300 ELPDFNNRYD
-315 KSGNQ
+315 ISGKR
-320 NRFGI
+320 NRFGL
-325 AYVVPED
+325 AYVELVDDNQIKITKRYADRDCTVENED
-332 SHGMTV
+332 GMYYFKYTKDAAG
-338 TERYDADYSTK
+338 TNYRY
-349 NESGLFYYEYD
+349 
-360 FVTAT
+360 
-365 EAGVE
+365 
-370 YFYRVGAAVR
+370 GAAIR
-380 TKIQDATGTEP
+380 TKIEGTYP
-391 AKYAEIIEWRG
+391 AQYKEVIEWRG
-402 YVETTK
+402 YVEATDGFVNTTP
-408 ADYFEAEPWKT
+408 ET
-419 YGYSRD
+419 YGYSSPAQY
-425 GKVTDEELREHPS
+425 KKEELVKQENP
-438 TDSLAR
+438 DLIIC
-444 YALVHV
+444 ALVHV

-484 DDSADILKKLKD
+484 DASADILKKLKD

-511 GDIMKVVSDTTAEK
+511 GDIMKVVSVTTAEK

-580 ITEKASNR
+580 IIKKASNR

-601 QTVGIDDLI
+601 QTAGIDDLI

-716 ADTGRKK
+716 ADIDNTSVRK
-723 YISLTDVYVDP
+723 YISLADVYSAP
-734 VYEATEYAGTFNV
+734 VAPEYAGTFNV
-747 GYVDTDPDTDIKFV
+747 GYVETDPDTDIKFV
-761 RARGTIEAGVTQY
+761 RATGTIAASVTQY
-774 VIVDKASSG
+774 VIVEKASSG

-820 VKATGFDA
+820 VKATDFDA

-835 KIGQHV
+835 KIGQPV

-889 VAEANGAYFKY
+889 VEETDGAYFKY

-918 TATVY
+918 TAAEY

-1000 DLNKW
+1000 ELNAW

-1010 KETDDE
+1010 TEEE
-1016 LKKKVYYNG
+1016 LNKTVRG
-1025 ATIEVGDMKAVEF
+1025 TTIKVGDMKAADF
-1038 LIFAIKALPTL
+1038 IRIAIRFATE

>member
-12 ILGLVVG
+12 ILGIVVG

-98 NSLEITVDDKSREML
+98 NSLEITVDDKSRETL
-113 DAMKVADVF
+113 GALKVADVF
-122 KDNNLKVVL
+122 KDDNLKVVL

-142 ADIDTTSG
+142 TGIDTTTG

-173 KSLEINEMTIAEMQY
+173 KSLELNEMTIAEMQY

-213 AINNIKLE
+213 AINNIKFE

-226 FDRDFYAEWDYQNNT
+226 FDRDLYTEWDYQNNT

-251 FSPKT
+251 FPQKT
-256 LIAANGTSECFEYV
+256 LIAANGTSEYFEYV

-294 DDGNWK
+294 DAGNWK

-320 NRFGI
+320 NRFGV
-325 AYVVPED
+325 AYVVPVD
-332 SHGMTV
+332 KNGMTV
-338 TERYDADYSTK
+338 TERFSDNACTVSD
-349 NESGLFYYEYD
+349 ESGLFYYEYD

-425 GKVTDEELREHPS
+425 GKVTDEELRDHPS

-444 YALVHV
+444 YALMHV

-468 DGAIGDM
+468 DSAIGDM

-511 GDIMKVVSDTTAEK
+511 GDIMKVVSVTTAEK
-525 ATDGA
+525 ATDGE

-543 SGTFITAKYRDKTV
+543 KGTFITAKEGDKTV
-557 DEDKTVFLVKYKD
+557 YLVKYKD
-570 GLTGFGDRYN
+570 GLAGFGDRYN
-580 ITEKASNR
+580 ITEKASNG
-588 VVVELAKKTIGEL
+588 VVVALADKTIGEL
-601 QTVGIDDLI
+601 QTAGIDDLV
-610 NTARLS
+610 NAARLS
-616 DVMDIDGD
+616 DVMDVDGD
-624 VFVSG
+624 VFV
-629 DDFLSI
+629 
-635 PKEFVLDVDAKNE
+635 LDSTADAKFILDEDANNE
-648 NGFFRLAAK
+648 NGFFRLAAA
-657 GEKAEYK
+657 GETAEYK
-664 RVYEGDGNAVV
+664 RVYEGDGNAVI

-690 DAVVNS
+690 DDVVNS

-703 KVKERYKLRVATA
+703 EVKERYKLKVATA
-716 ADTGRKK
+716 ADIGNTSVRK
-723 YISLTDVYVDP
+723 YISLADVYAAP
-734 VYEATEYAGTFNV
+734 EYAGTFNV
-747 GYVDTDPDTDIKFV
+747 GYVETDPDTDIKFV
-761 RARGTIEAGVTQY
+761 RATGTIEASVTQY

-820 VKATGFDA
+820 VKATDFDA
-828 AVATSYD
+828 AVALSHD

-864 YLDKEQDGTPV
+864 LLSSGYYKPTARFNKTGESYTSSPDGEWFQ
-875 NDHIKFGTLYNEHG
+875 IGTEWHNM
-889 VAEANGAYFKY
+889 N
-900 NGNLYKLSDYKRY
+900 DYKRY
-913 KFDGE
+913 NFDGE
-918 TATVY
+918 TAAEY
-923 YACIYNG
+923 YACIYDG

-969 DKNSVLYGL
+969 DTNSILYGL

-1000 DLNKW
+1000 ELNTW

-1010 KETDDE
+1010 TEAE
-1016 LKKKVYYNG
+1016 LNK
-1025 ATIEVGDMKAVEF
+1025 TIAGVPIGNMKAVEF
-1038 LIFAIKALPTL
+1038 IRYVISTLP